1 MAGNTIMTAKSTFG
15 DGLIMDFAPDNT
27 QATCL
32 THALNATLLTMNGNE
47 LSLQNDMGNG
57 RVETAY
63 LPEGYIPVGTCEFGD
78 IIYIAS
84 YNPLTNKS
92 QIGCFPS
99 PERNISSKELSSAQH
114 NIDNSD
120 FQDSNGKIT
129 NTSIKQ
135 VLIDNNLNP
144 GDKYII
150 YVSQTDMLEKNYT
163 YLSDL
168 GNTDH
173 IHGGFPK
180 IVKLHIVSI
189 EDSGKITYLDSSVR
203 WYDKIKHTSSGI
215 NTSQSVTKDNI
226 GEKSNLDFY
235 INIAQDTQG
244 SNQPDIDSY
253 RNLLS
258 SGYSIFQSKVSG
270 KLAILAELETITGF
284 ECTYNVYKT
293 GTSSEKVN
301 GKIKKD
307 KGETSTLCNINYN
320 LYDVYLNFHWSTDN
334 YNINPKGIKVSTS
347 EWVPKEVNNSR
358 EAGGCSYKAWTYD
371 KTPNELLNNVTITQA
386 IGGLKTEFG
395 ITNEYK
401 YITKE
406 NNQDVEKEIKGY
418 VIGDAINYEQFKQ
431 DYNFDS
437 FKENVLKEI
446 KKDQSYSFNK
456 ITQYVGKDKPKD
468 ESEDTSKERPYLPI
482 VGQYLIDLDQ
492 IIYEKPKNES
502 EEGQIKYYTTNS
514 KGKLSEIKPYT
525 IPDTIVNN
533 YFKNSFCKKLGSFKI
548 PVSQTVTIKEKTT
561 NEPGETREVPID
573 NSNFIYHYKVT
584 PVMTYGDLDVYE
596 QEGYIDFSKIN
607 SGNIELT
614 NWRYFNGE
622 NLSTIQL
629 GLDCYV
635 EEGKGIEE
643 VVLEF
648 CDNQGIAA
656 AYHINNRVSYSG
668 VIPLNIQLNQAGN
681 LTNIDSQ
688 GNTIYHAGTVLDKK
702 SSDSVYLKV
711 SDGKAYKDEPKNENE
726 ILNRDYYACSN
737 DAGIIYSNMLYLVK
751 ITVKYTT
758 KDILGNY
765 NSLYKSDYRVFYR
778 WLWTNTSFNQYYTSL
793 KDYNEQKLTLN
804 LDIAP
809 TYDSKLDPKVV
820 DYKAPTKAS
829 NNLSDT
835 LSANVQRIKGEID
848 VSLDAGLQ
856 ETYDTFSLSENADGK
871 NIKEVLQITSYIGN
885 TYVTSPNNNGYMNM
899 QGTLQEVPI
908 LQPLVSPNY
917 DITGLS
923 TSLLHQLG
931 YTTSSTAKEL
941 WQDYTNYKNQWKVEY
956 KDNKDLETAKINYYN
971 YNYQETEVLNAPY
984 KTQYLNKLQNNKL
997 KLNIDLLD
1005 FSKYVPMYNES
1016 SMSGTLI
1023 KPLVSRQADL
1033 VKFGLT
1039 NDSDIYY
1046 TSGIYDTYI
1055 IWMLNQTHAVTIN
1068 GYDAKVSPYSGTGV
1082 PYWLSGSSYGKRPT
1096 INGHTAGEMDRDSI
1110 LKNKYN
1116 ILAFVNWDGKNQ
1128 LRNYIMA
1135 KNGYKAFTQNAKNEL
1150 NLCTLES
1157 YPSNVEDRSGC
1168 TVNDALD
1175 IKYTNPPTNDH
1186 WAWISTY
1193 VMTDIAGNK
1202 RMVNMASDNEIYIR
1216 EALIALFGNLYKVS
1230 DEVSTQSVTVTKD
1243 IIYLQPYTSTY
1254 TVDMVYKAE
1263 FKKEDESVITNFK
1276 PYLNING
1283 YNYNSYIDKLLDN
1296 NFNND
1301 NIRDSIDKSNIDIEI
1316 GSVLKTLPIQLQ
1328 VNYKTPDTSIESFD
1342 TKYLF
1347 QPCNLGS
1354 KAPLMSI
1361 SGNYNSD
1368 TLYIY
1373 KDGQLQP
1380 WDTYTPSIYPGS
1392 YGTYYGDL
1400 IFYSLYNMKTN
1411 EPQLKNNERITDIND
1426 IRFEKTNSGSLFKY
1440 ENGDLYLASSTNYK
1454 DEARICTRN
1463 RTHDGDDPDQIVYAF
1478 NSQEKLV
1485 PWLAVL
1491 K

>member
-1 MAGNTIMTAKSTFG
+1 MAGNTIMTAKNTFG

-114 NIDNSD
+114 NIDNSK
-120 FQDSNGKIT
+120 FQDSNGKII

-150 YVSQTDMLEKNYT
+150 YVSKTDMLEKNYT

-215 NTSQSVTKDNI
+215 NTSQPITKENI

-293 GTSSEKVN
+293 GTSSETVN
-301 GKIKKD
+301 DKIKKD
-307 KGETSTLCNINYN
+307 KGEINISQCNINYN

-347 EWVPKEVNNSR
+347 EWVPKEANNSR

-371 KTPNELLNNVTITQA
+371 KASNELLNNVTITQA
-386 IGGLKTEFG
+386 IEKLETGFD
-395 ITNEYK
+395 ITNAYK
-401 YITKE
+401 YVTKK
-406 NNQDVEKEIKGY
+406 NNQDVEEEIKGY

-492 IIYEKPKNES
+492 IIYEKPKKES

-514 KGKLSEIKPYT
+514 KGELSEIKPYT

-584 PVMTYGDLDVYE
+584 PIMTYGDLDVYE

-668 VIPLNIQLNQAGN
+668 VIPLNIQLNQAGT

-688 GNTIYHAGTVLDKK
+688 GNTIYHAGTVLDKETK
-702 SSDSVYLKV
+702 DSVYLITEN
-711 SDGKAYKDEPKNENE
+711 GKTVKDKPSIGE
-726 ILNRDYYACSN
+726 LNTHYYACSN

-765 NSLYKSDYRVFYR
+765 NSLYTSDYRVFYR

-793 KDYNEQKLTLN
+793 KDYNDQKLTLN

-809 TYDSKLDPKVV
+809 KYDSKLDTKVV

-856 ETYDTFSLSENADGK
+856 ETYDTFSLSESANGK

-899 QGTLQEVPI
+899 QGTLQEAPI

-923 TSLLHQLG
+923 TSLLHQLE
-931 YTTSSTAKEL
+931 YTINGSAKEL

-956 KDNKDLETAKINYYN
+956 KDNKDPETAKINYYN
-971 YNYQETEVLNAPY
+971 YNYQETEVPNAPY
-984 KTQYLNKLQNNKL
+984 KTQYLNELQNNKL
-997 KLNIDLLD
+997 KLSIDLLD
-1005 FSKYVPMYNES
+1005 FSKYVPIYNNS
-1016 SMSGTLI
+1016 SISGTLI
-1023 KPLVSRQADL
+1023 KPLVSCKADL
-1033 VKFGLT
+1033 VKFGLDT
-1039 NDSDIYY
+1039 YSDTYY
-1046 TSGIYDTYI
+1046 TSGVYDTFI
-1055 IWMLNQTHAVTIN
+1055 MWSLNLTHAVTMK

-1082 PYWLSGSSYGKRPT
+1082 PYWLSSTSYGDRPT
-1096 INGHTAGEMDRDSI
+1096 VNNNTAGEMDRDSI
-1110 LKNKYN
+1110 LKDKYN
-1116 ILAFVNWDGKNQ
+1116 FLKFQQGWSKGKDQ
-1128 LRNYIMA
+1128 YRNYIMA
-1135 KNGYKAFTQNAKNEL
+1135 RHGINAFTTNAQNRL
-1150 NLCTLES
+1150 PLCNLPQ
-1157 YPSNVEDRSGC
+1157 YPDNVEDRSGC
-1168 TVNDALD
+1168 TVNNALQN
-1175 IKYTNPPTNDH
+1175 TWNP
-1186 WAWISTY
+1186 IITY
-1193 VMTDIAGNK
+1193 VMTDTAGNK
-1202 RMVNMASDNEIYIR
+1202 RMVNMASYDKTIISGG
-1216 EALIALFGNLYKVS
+1216 LVALFGNLYKVS
-1230 DEVSTQSVTVTKD
+1230 DEVSTQNVTVTKD

-1263 FKKEDESVITNFK
+1263 FKKGDKSEIDNFK

-1283 YNYNSYIDKLLDN
+1283 YNYNSYIQKLLTN
-1296 NFNND
+1296 NFDND
-1301 NIRDSIDKSNIDIEI
+1301 NIRNSIDKSNIDIEI

-1328 VNYKTPDTSIESFD
+1328 VNYKIPDTSIESFD
-1342 TKYLF
+1342 TKYLL
-1347 QPCNLGS
+1347 QPCSIGS
-1354 KAPLMSI
+1354 KAPIMSV

-1373 KDGQLQP
+1373 KDKQLQP
-1380 WDTYTPSIYPGS
+1380 WDTYTPSVYTGLYNIDN
-1392 YGTYYGDL
+1392 GDL
-1400 IFYSLYNMKTN
+1400 IFQYMYNIDPENPEK
-1411 EPQLKNNERITDIND
+1411 LDIFSNINT
-1426 IRFEKTNSGSLFKY
+1426 IRFEKTDSGSLFKY

-1463 RTHDGDDPDQIVYAF
+1463 RTHDGNDPDQIVYAF
-1478 NSQEKLV
+1478 NSKEKLV

>member
-1 MAGNTIMTAKSTFG
+1 MTNNTIFTAKSSFG
-15 DGLIMDFAPDNT
+15 DGLVMDFAPDNT

-99 PERNISSKELSSAQH
+99 PERNISSKELSSAEH
-114 NIDNSD
+114 RIDNSA
-120 FQDSNGKIT
+120 FQDFNGKIT
-129 NTSIKQ
+129 NTSVKQ

-203 WYDKIKHTSSGI
+203 WYDKIKHTSSEI
-215 NTSQSVTKDNI
+215 NTSQSITKENI
-226 GEKSNLDFY
+226 GERSNLDFY

-293 GTSSEKVN
+293 GTSTETVN
-301 GKIKKD
+301 GEVKNDKEKID
-307 KGETSTLCNINYN
+307 ISQCNINYN
-320 LYDVYLNFHWSTDN
+320 IYDVYLNFHWSTDN

-358 EAGGCSYKAWTYD
+358 EARSCYYKAWTYD
-371 KTPNELLNNVTITQA
+371 ETSNELLNNVTITQT
-386 IGGLKTEFG
+386 ITQTMEELETGFD
-395 ITNEYK
+395 ITNSYK
-401 YITKE
+401 YTTKE
-406 NNQDVEKEIKGY
+406 NNQDVEKEINGY

-437 FKENVLKEI
+437 FKENVLSKI

-456 ITQYVGKDKPKD
+456 ITQYV
-468 ESEDTSKERPYLPI
+468 ENNEPI

-492 IIYEKPKNES
+492 IIYNSNIAEGSNKKPIE
-502 EEGQIKYYTTNS
+502 YYTTNS
-514 KGKLSEIKPYT
+514 DGELSEIKPYT

-533 YFKNSFCKKLGSFKI
+533 YFKNSFCKKLGSFKV
-548 PVSQTVTIKEKTT
+548 PVSQTVTIKKKTSG
-561 NEPGETREVPID
+561 EPEETREVPID

-668 VIPLNIQLNQAGN
+668 VMPLNIQLNQAGT

-711 SDGKAYKDEPKNENE
+711 PDGKAQKDEPKEGTFNT
-726 ILNRDYYACSN
+726 DYYACSN

-765 NSLYKSDYRVFYR
+765 NSLYTSDHRVFYR
-778 WLWTNTSFNQYYTSL
+778 WLWTNTSFNQYYTTL
-793 KDYNEQKLTLN
+793 KDYNDQKLTLN

-809 TYDSKLDPKVV
+809 TYDSKLDTKVV
-820 DYKAPTKAS
+820 DYKAPTTVS

-835 LSANVQRIKGEID
+835 LSANVQQIKGEID
-848 VSLDAGLQ
+848 VFLDAGLQ
-856 ETYDTFSLSENADGK
+856 ETYDTFSLSEGADSET
-871 NIKEVLQITSYIGN
+871 IKEVLQITSYIGN
-885 TYVTSPNNNGYMNM
+885 TYVTSPNNNSYMNM
-899 QGTLQEVPI
+899 QGTLQEAPI
-908 LQPLVSPNY
+908 LQPLVSATYSTAN
-917 DITGLS
+917 LS

-931 YTTSSTAKEL
+931 YTTDSSAKEL

-956 KDNKDLETAKINYYN
+956 EDKTNTETAKINYYN
-971 YNYQETEVLNAPY
+971 YNYQETEVPNAPC
-984 KTQYLNKLQNNKL
+984 KTQQLNELQNNKL
-997 KLNIDLLD
+997 KLNIELLD
-1005 FSKYVPMYNES
+1005 FSKYVPMYNNS

-1023 KPLVSRQADL
+1023 KPLISCQADL
-1033 VKFGLT
+1033 VKFGLD
-1039 NDSDIYY
+1039 NNSDIYS
-1046 TSGIYDTYI
+1046 TSGVYDTYI
-1055 IWMLNQTHAVTIN
+1055 NWALNDTHAVKIQ

-1082 PYWLSGSSYGKRPT
+1082 PYWLSSTSYGNRPT
-1096 INGHTAGEMDRDSI
+1096 IGGHTAGEMDRESI

-1116 ILAFVNWDGKNQ
+1116 ILAFDNTWKRGNKG
-1128 LRNYIMA
+1128 LRNYIMTKYGESDFTAYA
-1135 KNGYKAFTQNAKNEL
+1135 KQNLPVSKVG
-1150 NLCTLES
+1150 
-1157 YPSNVEDRSGC
+1157 YPSDVEDRKGC
-1168 TVNDALD
+1168 WVDDKSLNLD
-1175 IKYTNPPTNDH
+1175 WPPFY
-1186 WAWISTY
+1186 TY
-1193 VMTDIAGNK
+1193 VMNDSAGNK
-1202 RMVNMASDNEIYIR
+1202 RMVNMASKYQGYIKDSL
-1216 EALIALFGNLYKVS
+1216 AATFGNIYKVS
-1230 DEVSTQSVTVTKD
+1230 DEVSTQSVTVIKD

-1263 FKKEDESVITNFK
+1263 FKKGDSGVTDFK

-1283 YNYNSYIDKLLDN
+1283 YNYDTYVKKLLTNKPKDDIN
-1296 NFNND
+1296 NSVD
-1301 NIRDSIDKSNIDIEI
+1301 ESIDKFNINIEI

-1328 VNYKTPDTSIESFD
+1328 VNYKTPNTSIESFD

-1347 QPCNLGS
+1347 QPCNLGG

-1361 SGNYNSD
+1361 SGTYNSD

-1380 WDTYTPSIYPGS
+1380 WDIYTPSVYSGS
-1392 YGTYYGDL
+1392 YYTSEGDL
-1400 IFYSLYNMKTN
+1400 IFTYIFNIDPKNPNDTTN
-1411 EPQLKNNERITDIND
+1411 GWVSARDINS
-1426 IRFEKTNSGSLFKY
+1426 IRFEKTNIGSVFKY

-1454 DEARICTRN
+1454 DEARINTRLLDDDW
-1463 RTHDGDDPDQIVYAF
+1463 TDPDQIVYAF

>member
-1 MAGNTIMTAKSTFG
+1 MAGNTIMTAKNTFG

-114 NIDNSD
+114 NIDNSK
-120 FQDSNGKIT
+120 FQDSNGKII

-173 IHGGFPK
+173 THGGFPK

-215 NTSQSVTKDNI
+215 NTQQSITKENI

-293 GTSSEKVN
+293 GTSSETVN

-307 KGETSTLCNINYN
+307 KGETSTSCNINYN

-347 EWVPKEVNNSR
+347 EWVLKEANNSR

-386 IGGLKTEFG
+386 IGGLETEFG

-401 YITKE
+401 CITKE
-406 NNQDVEKEIKGY
+406 NNQNVEKEIKGY

-456 ITQYVGKDKPKD
+456 ITQYVGKDKLKD
-468 ESEDTSKERPYLPI
+468 KLKDKPKERPYLPI

-514 KGKLSEIKPYT
+514 DGKLSEIKPYT

-548 PVSQTVTIKEKTT
+548 PVSQTVTT
-561 NEPGETREVPID
+561 NNNPLETREVPID

-668 VIPLNIQLNQAGN
+668 VIPLNIQLNQAGT

-688 GNTIYHAGTVLDKK
+688 GNTIYHAGTVLDKGTK
-702 SSDSVYLKV
+702 DSVYLKV
-711 SDGKAYKDEPKNENE
+711 SDGKVQKDEPKNET
-726 ILNRDYYACSN
+726 LNTSYYACSN

-793 KDYNEQKLTLN
+793 KDYNDQKLTLN

-809 TYDSKLDPKVV
+809 TYDSKLDSKVA

-856 ETYDTFSLSENADGK
+856 ETYDTFSLSENAGDK

-899 QGTLQEVPI
+899 QGTLQEAPI

-923 TSLLHQLG
+923 TSLLHQLE

-956 KDNKDLETAKINYYN
+956 KDNKDPETAKINYYN
-971 YNYQETEVLNAPY
+971 YNYQETEVPNAPY
-984 KTQYLNKLQNNKL
+984 KTQYLNELQNNKL
-997 KLNIDLLD
+997 KLSIDLLD
-1005 FSKYVPMYNES
+1005 FSKYVPIYNNS
-1016 SMSGTLI
+1016 SISGTLI
-1023 KPLVSRQADL
+1023 KPLVSCQADL
-1033 VKFGLT
+1033 VKFGLD
-1039 NDSDIYY
+1039 NDFDIYY

-1055 IWMLNQTHAVTIN
+1055 LWCWELTHAVTMK
-1068 GYDAKVSPYSGTGV
+1068 GYDAKVSPYSGTGI
-1082 PYWLSGSSYGKRPT
+1082 PYWLSSTSYGNKPQ
-1096 INGHTAGEMDRDSI
+1096 IGGHTAGEMNRDSI

-1116 ILAFVNWDGKNQ
+1116 FLTFNQNWSNGKHQ
-1128 LRNYIMA
+1128 FRNYIMA
-1135 KNGYKAFTQNAKNEL
+1135 KNGINSFTQNAKNEL
-1150 NLCTLES
+1150 PLCTLLS

-1168 TVNDALD
+1168 TVNDN
-1175 IKYTNPPTNDH
+1175 INENQWYE
-1186 WAWISTY
+1186 ISTY
-1193 VMTDIAGNK
+1193 VMTDSAGNK
-1202 RMVNMASDNEIYIR
+1202 RMVNMASNNR
-1216 EALIALFGNLYKVS
+1216 GRLKNGLITLFGNLYKVS
-1230 DEVSTQSVTVTKD
+1230 NEVSTQNVTITKD

-1263 FKKEDESVITNFK
+1263 FKKGDKSEIDNFK

-1283 YNYNSYIDKLLDN
+1283 YNYNSYIQRLLTN
-1296 NFNND
+1296 NFDND

-1328 VNYKTPDTSIESFD
+1328 VNYKIPDTSIESFD
-1342 TKYLF
+1342 TKYLL
-1347 QPCNLGS
+1347 QPCNIGS
-1354 KAPLMSI
+1354 KAPVISV

-1373 KDGQLQP
+1373 KDKQLQP
-1380 WDTYTPSIYPGS
+1380 WDVYTPSIYTNS
-1392 YGTYYGDL
+1392 YKILEGDL
-1400 IFYSLYNMKTN
+1400 IFRSMYNIDSKNPTEQLQVTN
-1411 EPQLKNNERITDIND
+1411 INE

-1463 RTHDGDDPDQIVYAF
+1463 RTHDGNDPDQIVYAF

>member
-1 MAGNTIMTAKSTFG
+1 MAGNTIMTAKNTFG

-57 RVETAY
+57 RIETAY

-99 PERNISSKELSSAQH
+99 PERNISSKELSSVQH

-150 YVSQTDMLEKNYT
+150 YVSKTDTLEKNYT

-215 NTSQSVTKDNI
+215 NTSQPVTKENI

-293 GTSSEKVN
+293 GTSTETVN
-301 GKIKKD
+301 GKVKND
-307 KGETSTLCNINYN
+307 KEEISTLCNINYN

-347 EWVPKEVNNSR
+347 EWVLKEANNSR

-386 IGGLKTEFG
+386 IGGLETEFG

-401 YITKE
+401 CITKE

-482 VGQYLIDLDQ
+482 AGQYLIDLDQ
-492 IIYEKPKNES
+492 IIYEKPKKES

-514 KGKLSEIKPYT
+514 NGELSEIKPYT

-533 YFKNSFCKKLGSFKI
+533 YFKSSFCKKLGSFKV
-548 PVSQTVTIKEKTT
+548 PVSQTVTI
-561 NEPGETREVPID
+561 NNNPLETREVPID

-668 VIPLNIQLNQAGN
+668 VIPLNIQLNQAGT

-688 GNTIYHAGTVLDKK
+688 GNTIYHAGTVLDKGTK
-702 SSDSVYLKV
+702 DSVYLITE
-711 SDGKAYKDEPKNENE
+711 SGKTVKDKPSTGE
-726 ILNRDYYACSN
+726 LNTHYYACSN

-793 KDYNEQKLTLN
+793 KDYNDQKLTLN

-809 TYDSKLDPKVV
+809 KYDSKLDTKVV

-856 ETYDTFSLSENADGK
+856 ETYDTFSLSESADGK

-899 QGTLQEVPI
+899 QGTLQEAPI

-917 DITGLS
+917 DIKDLS
-923 TSLLHQLG
+923 TLLLHQLE

-956 KDNKDLETAKINYYN
+956 KDKTNLKTAKINYYN

-984 KTQYLNKLQNNKL
+984 KEQSLDQLQNNKL
-997 KLNIDLLD
+997 KLSIDLLD
-1005 FSKYVPMYNES
+1005 FSKYVPIYNNS
-1016 SMSGTLI
+1016 SISGTLI
-1023 KPLVSRQADL
+1023 KPLVSCQADL
-1033 VKFGLT
+1033 VKFGLDT
-1039 NDSDIYY
+1039 HSDIYS
-1046 TSGIYDTYI
+1046 TSGVYDTFI
-1055 IWMLNQTHAVTIN
+1055 VWALNGTHAVKMQ
-1068 GYDAKVSPYSGTGV
+1068 GYNTKVSPYSNTGV
-1082 PYWLSGSSYGKRPT
+1082 PYWLSSTNYGGKPT
-1096 INGHTAGEMDRDSI
+1096 IGGHTAGEMDRNSI
-1110 LKNKYN
+1110 LKDKYN
-1116 ILAFVNWDGKNQ
+1116 SLMFDQGWLKGKDQ
-1128 LRNYIMA
+1128 YRNYIMA
-1135 KNGYKAFTQNAKNEL
+1135 RNGINAFTANAKKRL
-1150 NLCTLES
+1150 PLCTLYE

-1168 TVNDALD
+1168 TVNDALQN
-1175 IKYTNPPTNDH
+1175 TWNP
-1186 WAWISTY
+1186 IITY
-1193 VMTDIAGNK
+1193 VMTDTAGNK
-1202 RMVNMASDNEIYIR
+1202 RMVNMASDNMLFIR
-1216 EALIALFGNLYKVS
+1216 GGLVALFGNLYKVS
-1230 DEVSTQSVTVTKD
+1230 NEVSTQNVTVTKD

-1263 FKKEDESVITNFK
+1263 FKKGDKLEIDFK

-1296 NFNND
+1296 NFDDNNFND
-1301 NIRDSIDKSNIDIEI
+1301 KNIINSIDKSNIDIEI

-1342 TKYLF
+1342 TKYLL
-1347 QPCNLGS
+1347 QPCSIHS
-1354 KAPLMSI
+1354 KAPIISV

-1373 KDGQLQP
+1373 KDKQLRP
-1380 WDTYTPSIYPGS
+1380 WDNYTPSVYTDFYNIDN
-1392 YGTYYGDL
+1392 GDL
-1400 IFYSLYNMKTN
+1400 IFEYIYTVDPEDPEKL
-1411 EPQLKNNERITDIND
+1411 EHLGDINK
-1426 IRFEKTNSGSLFKY
+1426 IRFEKTDSGSLFKY

-1463 RTHDGDDPDQIVYAF
+1463 RTHDGNDPDQIVYAF

>member
-15 DGLIMDFAPDNT
+15 DGLLMDFAPDNT

-99 PERNISSKELSSAQH
+99 PERNISSKELSSAEH
-114 NIDNSD
+114 KIDNSA

-203 WYDKIKHTSSGI
+203 WYDKVKHTSSEI
-215 NTSQSVTKDNI
+215 NTSQPITKENI
-226 GEKSNLDFY
+226 GERSNLDFY

-244 SNQPDIDSY
+244 SSQPDIDSY

-293 GTSSEKVN
+293 DTSTEIVN
-301 GKIKKD
+301 GEVKND
-307 KGETSTLCNINYN
+307 KEETSTSCNINYN
-320 LYDVYLNFHWSTDN
+320 IYDVYLNFHWSTDN

-347 EWVPKEVNNSR
+347 EWVLKEVNDSR
-358 EAGGCSYKAWTYD
+358 EVGSCFYKAWTYD
-371 KTPNELLNNVTITQA
+371 RASNKLLNNVAITQA
-386 IGGLKTEFG
+386 MDSLELGFD
-395 ITNEYK
+395 ITNTYK
-401 YITKE
+401 YTVKKDGKNVPE
-406 NNQDVEKEIKGY
+406 EIKGY
-418 VIGDAINYEQFKQ
+418 VIGDAINYEQFK
-431 DYNFDS
+431 DHYNFDS
-437 FKENVLKEI
+437 FKENVLSKI
-446 KKDQSYSFNK
+446 TKDQSYSFNK
-456 ITQYVGKDKPKD
+456 ITQYV
-468 ESEDTSKERPYLPI
+468 ENNEPI

-492 IIYEKPKNES
+492 IIYNTNVTENSNKKPIE
-502 EEGQIKYYTTNS
+502 YYTTNS
-514 KGKLSEIKPYT
+514 DGELSEIKPYA

-533 YFKNSFCKKLGSFKI
+533 YFKNSFCKKLGSFKV
-548 PVSQTVTIKEKTT
+548 PVSQTVTIE
-561 NEPGETREVPID
+561 NETANETREVPID

-607 SGNIELT
+607 SGNIKLT

-668 VIPLNIQLNQAGN
+668 VIPLNIQLNQAGT

-688 GNTIYHAGTVLDKK
+688 GNTIYHAGTILDKEC
-702 SSDSVYLKV
+702 DGSVYLITE
-711 SDGKAYKDEPKNENE
+711 SGKTSKDKPPTGE
-726 ILNRDYYACSN
+726 LNTNYYACSN

-765 NSLYKSDYRVFYR
+765 NSLYTSDYRVFYR

-793 KDYNEQKLTLN
+793 KDYNDQKLTLN

-809 TYDSKLDPKVV
+809 IYDSKLNTKVV
-820 DYKAPTKAS
+820 DYKAPTTVS
-829 NNLSDT
+829 NNLPDT
-835 LSANVQRIKGEID
+835 LSANVQRITGEID

-856 ETYDTFSLSENADGK
+856 ETYDTFSLSEGTDSK
-871 NIKEVLQITSYIGN
+871 NIKEALQITSYIGN

-899 QGTLQEVPI
+899 QGTPQEAPI
-908 LQPLVSPNY
+908 LQPLVSSIY
-917 DITGLS
+917 STTGLS

-931 YTTSSTAKEL
+931 YTTDSSAKEL
-941 WQDYTNYKNQWKVEY
+941 WEDYTNYKNQWKVEY
-956 KDNKDLETAKINYYN
+956 KDKTNSKFAKINYYN
-971 YNYQETEVLNAPY
+971 YNYQETEVPNAPC
-984 KTQYLNKLQNNKL
+984 KTQQLNELQNNKL
-997 KLNIDLLD
+997 KLNIELLD
-1005 FSKYVPMYNES
+1005 FSKYVPMYNNS

-1023 KPLVSRQADL
+1023 KPLVSCQADL

-1039 NDSDIYY
+1039 NDADVYY

-1055 IWMLNQTHAVTIN
+1055 VWMLNWTHAVTMN
-1068 GYDAKVSPYSGTGV
+1068 GYDSKASPYSSAGI
-1082 PYWLSGSSYGKRPT
+1082 PYWLSSTSYGDRPI
-1096 INGHTAGEMDRDSI
+1096 INGHTAGEMNRDSI

-1116 ILAFVNWDGKNQ
+1116 ILAFINWESKKKQ

-1135 KNGYKAFTQNAKNEL
+1135 KNGYTAFTQNAKNEL

-1157 YPSNVEDRSGC
+1157 YPSNVEDRNGC
-1168 TVNDALD
+1168 TVNYAIDV
-1175 IKYTNPPTNDH
+1175 KYTNPPTNTN
-1186 WAWISTY
+1186 WAQISTY

-1202 RMVNMASDNEIYIR
+1202 RMVNMASDNETYIR
-1216 EALIALFGNLYKVS
+1216 EALIALFGNLYKVT
-1230 DEVSTQSVTVTKD
+1230 DEVSTQNITVAKD
-1243 IIYLQPYTSTY
+1243 IIYLQPYTSIY

-1263 FKKEDESVITNFK
+1263 FEKENGSEIDFK

-1283 YNYNSYIDKLLDN
+1283 YNYNSYVQRLLNNKPKDN
-1296 NFNND
+1296 VNNPI
-1301 NIRDSIDKSNIDIEI
+1301 NESNINIEI

-1361 SGNYNSD
+1361 PGNYNSD

-1392 YGTYYGDL
+1392 YSAYYGDL
-1400 IFYSLYNMKTN
+1400 IFYSLYNIKTN
-1411 EPQLKNNERITDIND
+1411 EPQFKNKEKITDIND

-1463 RTHDGDDPDQIVYAF
+1463 RVHDGNDPDQIVYAF

>member
-114 NIDNSD
+114 NIDNSA

-203 WYDKIKHTSSGI
+203 WYDKIKHTSSEI
-215 NTSQSVTKDNI
+215 NNSQPVTKDNI

-307 KGETSTLCNINYN
+307 KGEIDISQCNINYN

-334 YNINPKGIKVSTS
+334 YNINPKGIKISTS
-347 EWVPKEVNNSR
+347 EWVPKEANNSR

-386 IGGLKTEFG
+386 IDKLETEFG

-406 NNQDVEKEIKGY
+406 NNQNVEKEIKGY

-456 ITQYVGKDKPKD
+456 ITQYVGKDK
-468 ESEDTSKERPYLPI
+468 SKEGPYLPI

-492 IIYEKPKNES
+492 IIYKKPKNES

-514 KGKLSEIKPYT
+514 KGELSEIKPYT

-533 YFKNSFCKKLGSFKI
+533 YFKNSFCKKLGSFKV
-548 PVSQTVTIKEKTT
+548 PVSQTVTI
-561 NEPGETREVPID
+561 NDNPLETREVPID

-681 LTNIDSQ
+681 LTNIDSR
-688 GNTIYHAGTVLDKK
+688 GNTIYHAGTVLDKETK
-702 SSDSVYLKV
+702 DSVYLITEN
-711 SDGKAYKDEPKNENE
+711 GKTVKDKPSIGE
-726 ILNRDYYACSN
+726 LNTHYYACSN

-793 KDYNEQKLTLN
+793 KDYNDQKLTLN

-809 TYDSKLDPKVV
+809 TYDSKLDSKVV

-856 ETYDTFSLSENADGK
+856 ETYDTFSLSENTDGK

-899 QGTLQEVPI
+899 QGTLQEAPI

-917 DITGLS
+917 NITGLS
-923 TSLLHQLG
+923 TSLLHQLE
-931 YTTSSTAKEL
+931 YTIDGSAKEL

-956 KDNKDLETAKINYYN
+956 KDNKDPETAKINYYN
-971 YNYQETEVLNAPY
+971 YNYQETEVLNAPC

-997 KLNIDLLD
+997 KLSIDLLD
-1005 FSKYVPMYNES
+1005 FSKYVPMYNNS
-1016 SMSGTLI
+1016 SRSGTLI
-1023 KPLVSRQADL
+1023 KPLVSCQADL
-1033 VKFGLT
+1033 VKFGLDT
-1039 NDSDIYY
+1039 YSDTYY
-1046 TSGIYDTYI
+1046 TSGVYDNFI
-1055 IWMLNQTHAVTIN
+1055 IWSLNFTHAVTME
-1068 GYDAKVSPYSGTGV
+1068 GYDTKVSPYSGTGV
-1082 PYWLSGSSYGKRPT
+1082 PYWLSSTSYGKRPK
-1096 INGHTAGEMDRDSI
+1096 INGNTAGEMDRDSI
-1110 LKNKYN
+1110 LKDKYN
-1116 ILAFVNWDGKNQ
+1116 FLTFDQSWSWGKHQ
-1128 LRNYIMA
+1128 YKNYIMA
-1135 KNGYKAFTQNAKNEL
+1135 RYGINAFTTNAQKRL
-1150 NLCTLES
+1150 PLCTLQK
-1157 YPSNVEDRSGC
+1157 YPPNVDDHSGC
-1168 TVNDALD
+1168 TVNYA
-1175 IKYTNPPTNDH
+1175 IQNTWYP
-1186 WAWISTY
+1186 IITY
-1193 VMTDIAGNK
+1193 VMTDTAGNK
-1202 RMVNMASDNEIYIR
+1202 RMVNMASNNKAIIR
-1216 EALIALFGNLYKVS
+1216 GGLVALFGNLYKVS
-1230 DEVSTQSVTVTKD
+1230 NEVSTQNVTVTKD

-1254 TVDMVYKAE
+1254 TVDMVYRAE
-1263 FKKEDESVITNFK
+1263 FKKRDESEIDNFK

-1283 YNYNSYIDKLLDN
+1283 YNYNSYIDKLLTN

-1301 NIRDSIDKSNIDIEI
+1301 KIRNSIDKSNIDIEI

-1328 VNYKTPDTSIESFD
+1328 VNYKIPDTSIESFD
-1342 TKYLF
+1342 TKYLL
-1347 QPCNLGS
+1347 QPCNVGS
-1354 KAPLMSI
+1354 KAPVISV

-1373 KDGQLQP
+1373 KDEQLQP
-1380 WDTYTPSIYPGS
+1380 WDVYTPSVYAELYHIDN
-1392 YGTYYGDL
+1392 GDL
-1400 IFYSLYNMKTN
+1400 IFDSIYTIDPKDPEKLDRFSNIN
-1411 EPQLKNNERITDIND
+1411 E
-1426 IRFEKTNSGSLFKY
+1426 IRFEETNSGSLFKY
-1440 ENGDLYLASSTNYK
+1440 ENGDLYLESSTNYK
-1454 DEARICTRN
+1454 DEARICTRDIS
-1463 RTHDGDDPDQIVYAF
+1463 HDGDDPDQIVYAF

-1485 PWLAVL
+1485 PWSAVL

>member
-1 MAGNTIMTAKSTFG
+1 MAGNTIMTAKNTFG

-78 IIYIAS
+78 IVYIAS

-99 PERNISSKELSSAQH
+99 PERNISSKELSSAERKI
-114 NIDNSD
+114 NNSAFYD
-120 FQDSNGKIT
+120 TKTKKLS
-129 NTSIKQ
+129 NTSVKQ

-150 YVSQTDMLEKNYT
+150 YVSKTDMLEKNYA

-203 WYDKIKHTSSGI
+203 WYDKVKHTSNTI
-215 NTSQSVTKDNI
+215 NTSQSITRENI
-226 GEKSNLDFY
+226 GERSDLDFY
-235 INIAQDTQG
+235 INIAQDAQG
-244 SNQPDIDSY
+244 SDQPDIDSY
-253 RNLLS
+253 RSLLS

-284 ECTYNVYKT
+284 ECTYNVYKI
-293 GTSSEKVN
+293 GTNTDENVESVVTNEK
-301 GKIKKD
+301 
-307 KGETSTLCNINYN
+307 ETTDTPKYTINYN
-320 LYDVYLNFHWSTDN
+320 TYDVYLNFHWSTDN
-334 YNINPKGIKVSTS
+334 YNVNPTGIKISTS

-358 EAGGCSYKAWTYD
+358 TTSNCYYKAWTYD
-371 KTPNELLNNVTITQA
+371 DTSKELLNNVTIAQA
-386 IGGLKTEFG
+386 IDELETNFG
-395 ITNEYK
+395 ITNEYT
-401 YITKE
+401 YTIKE
-406 NNQDVEKEIKGY
+406 NGKDVLQTIKGY
-418 VIGDAINYEQFKQ
+418 VIGDPINYEQFKEH
-431 DYNFDS
+431 YNFDS
-437 FKENVLKEI
+437 FKENVLEKIRET
-446 KKDQSYSFNK
+446 QSSSFNK
-456 ITQYVGKDKPKD
+456 VTQCIDKNAPKVG
-468 ESEDTSKERPYLPI
+468 EYF
-482 VGQYLIDLDQ
+482 IDLDQ
-492 IIYEKPKNES
+492 IVYDS
-502 EEGQIKYYTTNS
+502 EEESIKYHTTNTN
-514 KGKLSEIKPYT
+514 GELSEIKSYT
-525 IPDTIVNN
+525 LPDTIVNN
-533 YFKNSFCKKLGSFKI
+533 HFKNSFCKKLGTFKI
-548 PVSQTVTIKEKTT
+548 PISQTVTIEKGTEGKPDKT
-561 NEPGETREVPID
+561 KEVPID
-573 NSNFIYHYKVT
+573 NSNFIYHYKAT

-668 VIPLNIQLNQAGN
+668 VMPLNIQLNQAGI
-681 LTNIDSQ
+681 LTNIDSE
-688 GNTIYHAGTVLDKK
+688 GKAIYHAGTVLDEATV
-702 SSDSVYLKV
+702 DSVYLRV
-711 SDGKAYKDEPKNENE
+711 EDGKAYKDKPDKET
-726 ILNRDYYACSN
+726 LNKEYYACTN

-765 NSLYKSDYRVFYR
+765 NSLYTSEHRTFYR
-778 WLWTNTSFNQYYTSL
+778 WLWTNTSFNQYYTTL
-793 KDYNEQKLTLN
+793 KDYNDQKLTLN

-809 TYDSKLDPKVV
+809 TYDSKLNTKVFN
-820 DYKAPTKAS
+820 YKAPTIAS
-829 NNLSDT
+829 DNLSNT
-835 LSANVQRIKGEID
+835 LSANVQRISGEID
-848 VSLDAGLQ
+848 VSLNAGLQ
-856 ETYDTFSLSENADGK
+856 ETYDTFSLSKGVGDNTIK
-871 NIKEVLQITSYIGN
+871 NILQITSYIGN

-908 LQPLVSPNY
+908 LQPLVSPTY
-917 DITGLS
+917 ATDGLS
-923 TSLLHQLG
+923 TTLLKGLE
-931 YTTSSTAKEL
+931 YTTDSSAKEL
-941 WQDYTNYKNQWKVEY
+941 WEDYTSYKNQWKVEY
-956 KDNKDLETAKINYYN
+956 QDSADMKYAKVNYYN
-971 YNYQETEVLNAPY
+971 YNYQETEIADAPC
-984 KTQYLNKLQNNKL
+984 KEQNLGKLQNDKL
-997 KLNIDLLD
+997 KLSIDLLD
-1005 FSKYVPMYNES
+1005 FSKYVPIYNKS

-1023 KPLVSRQADL
+1023 KPLVSCQADL
-1033 VKFGLT
+1033 VKFGLEE
-1039 NDSDIYY
+1039 DFDVYI
-1046 TSGIYDTYI
+1046 TSGVYDTFI
-1055 IWMLNQTHAVTIN
+1055 LWGLNWTHAVTMK

-1082 PYWLSGSSYGKRPT
+1082 PYWLSSTSYGDRPK
-1096 INGHTAGEMDRDSI
+1096 IGGNTAGEMDRESI

-1116 ILAFVNWDGKNQ
+1116 FLTFDQGWSKGKHQ
-1128 LRNYIMA
+1128 YRNYIMA
-1135 KNGYKAFTQNAKNEL
+1135 RNGIDAFTTNAKNEL
-1150 NLCTLES
+1150 PLCTLKQ

-1168 TVNDALD
+1168 TIDDNINDNQW
-1175 IKYTNPPTNDH
+1175 TQ
-1186 WAWISTY
+1186 ISTY
-1193 VMTDIAGNK
+1193 VITDSAGNK
-1202 RMVNMASDNEIYIR
+1202 RMVNMASKNRGYLKDS
-1216 EALIALFGNLYKVS
+1216 LIALFGNLYKVS
-1230 DEVSTQSVTVTKD
+1230 NEVSTQNVIITKD

-1254 TVDMVYKAE
+1254 TVDMVYKTE
-1263 FKKEDESVITNFK
+1263 FKEQDGSDITDFK

-1283 YNYNSYIDKLLDN
+1283 YNYDTYVQKLLSNKPENKN
-1296 NFNND
+1296 NNP
-1301 NIRDSIDKSNIDIEI
+1301 IDESNINIKI
-1316 GSVLKTLPIQLQ
+1316 GSILKTLPIQLQ

-1342 TKYLF
+1342 TKYLL
-1347 QPCNLGS
+1347 QPCNLSS
-1354 KAPLMSI
+1354 KAPLMSV

-1380 WDTYTPSIYPGS
+1380 WDVYTPSIYMAS
-1392 YGTYYGDL
+1392 YTIENGDL
-1400 IFYSLYNMKTN
+1400 IFKYIYNVDP
-1411 EPQLKNNERITDIND
+1411 EDPKNKKSIIDINK
-1426 IRFEKTNSGSLFKY
+1426 IRFEKTNAGSLFKY
-1440 ENGDLYLASSTNYK
+1440 ENGDLYLASGTNYK

-1463 RTHDGDDPDQIVYAF
+1463 RTHDGNDPDQIVYAF

>member
-1 MAGNTIMTAKSTFG
+1 MAGNTIMTAKNTFG

-114 NIDNSD
+114 NIDNSK
-120 FQDSNGKIT
+120 FQDSNGKII

-293 GTSSEKVN
+293 GTSSEAVN
-301 GKIKKD
+301 GKIKND
-307 KGETSTLCNINYN
+307 KGETSTSCNINYN

-347 EWVPKEVNNSR
+347 EWVLKEANNSR

-386 IGGLKTEFG
+386 IGGLETEFG

-401 YITKE
+401 CITKE

-468 ESEDTSKERPYLPI
+468 ESKDKPKERPYLPI

-514 KGKLSEIKPYT
+514 DGKLSEIKPYT

-548 PVSQTVTIKEKTT
+548 PVSQTVTT
-561 NEPGETREVPID
+561 NNNPLETREVPID

-668 VIPLNIQLNQAGN
+668 VIPLNIQLNQAGT

-688 GNTIYHAGTVLDKK
+688 GNTIYHAGTVLDKGTK
-702 SSDSVYLKV
+702 DSVYLKV
-711 SDGKAYKDEPKNENE
+711 SDGKVYKDEPKNET
-726 ILNRDYYACSN
+726 LNTSYYACSN

-751 ITVKYTT
+751 ITIKYTT

-793 KDYNEQKLTLN
+793 KDYNDQKLTLN

-809 TYDSKLDPKVV
+809 TYDSKLDTKVV
-820 DYKAPTKAS
+820 DYKAPTIAS

-856 ETYDTFSLSENADGK
+856 ETYDTFSLSENASDK

-899 QGTLQEVPI
+899 QGTLQEAPI

-923 TSLLHQLG
+923 TSLLHQLE

-956 KDNKDLETAKINYYN
+956 KDNKNLETAKINYYN

-984 KTQYLNKLQNNKL
+984 KTQYLNELQNNKL

-1005 FSKYVPMYNES
+1005 FSKYVPIYNNS
-1016 SMSGTLI
+1016 SISGTLI
-1023 KPLVSRQADL
+1023 KPLVSCQADL
-1033 VKFGLT
+1033 VKFGL
-1039 NDSDIYY
+1039 DDDFDIYY

-1055 IWMLNQTHAVTIN
+1055 LWCLELTHAVTMN
-1068 GYDAKVSPYSGTGV
+1068 GYDAKVSPYSSTGI
-1082 PYWLSGSSYGKRPT
+1082 PYWLSSTSYGKRPQ
-1096 INGHTAGEMDRDSI
+1096 IGGHTAGEMDRDSI

-1116 ILAFVNWDGKNQ
+1116 FLTFNQSWSNGKHQ
-1128 LRNYIMA
+1128 FRNYIMA
-1135 KNGYKAFTQNAKNEL
+1135 KNGINSFTQNAKNEL
-1150 NLCTLES
+1150 PLCTLLS

-1168 TVNDALD
+1168 TVNDN
-1175 IKYTNPPTNDH
+1175 INENQWYE
-1186 WAWISTY
+1186 ISTY
-1193 VMTDIAGNK
+1193 VMTDSAGNK
-1202 RMVNMASDNEIYIR
+1202 RMVNIASNNR
-1216 EALIALFGNLYKVS
+1216 GRLKNGLITLFGNLYKVS
-1230 DEVSTQSVTVTKD
+1230 NEVSTQNVTITKD

-1263 FKKEDESVITNFK
+1263 FKKEDKSEIDFK

-1296 NFNND
+1296 NFNDD
-1301 NIRDSIDKSNIDIEI
+1301 NIKNSIDKSNINIEI

-1328 VNYKTPDTSIESFD
+1328 VNYKTPNTSIESFD

-1347 QPCNLGS
+1347 QPCNLGG
-1354 KAPLMSI
+1354 KAPIMSV

-1373 KDGQLQP
+1373 KDKQLQP
-1380 WDTYTPSIYPGS
+1380 WDVYTPSIYTNS
-1392 YGTYYGDL
+1392 YKILEGDL
-1400 IFYSLYNMKTN
+1400 IFGSMYNIDSKNPTEQLQVTN
-1411 EPQLKNNERITDIND
+1411 INK
-1426 IRFEKTNSGSLFKY
+1426 IRFEKTDSGSLFKY

-1454 DEARICTRN
+1454 DEARICTRD
-1463 RTHDGDDPDQIVYAF
+1463 TSHDGNDPDQIVYAF

>member
-114 NIDNSD
+114 NIDNSK
-120 FQDSNGKIT
+120 FQDSNGKII

-215 NTSQSVTKDNI
+215 NTSQSENI

-293 GTSSEKVN
+293 GTSTETVN

-307 KGETSTLCNINYN
+307 KGEIDSSCNINYN

-347 EWVPKEVNNSR
+347 EWVPKEANNSR
-358 EAGGCSYKAWTYD
+358 KAGGCSYKAWTYD
-371 KTPNELLNNVTITQA
+371 KTSNELLNNITITQA
-386 IGGLKTEFG
+386 IGELEPGFD
-395 ITNEYK
+395 ITNAYK
-401 YITKE
+401 YVTKE

-437 FKENVLKEI
+437 FKENVLKKI
-446 KKDQSYSFNK
+446 KEDQSYSFNK
-456 ITQYVGKDKPKD
+456 ITQYV
-468 ESEDTSKERPYLPI
+468 ENNEPI

-492 IIYEKPKNES
+492 IIYNSNIAEGSEKKPIE
-502 EEGQIKYYTTNS
+502 YYTTNS
-514 KGKLSEIKPYT
+514 NGKLSEIKPYT

-533 YFKNSFCKKLGSFKI
+533 YFKNSFCKKLGSFKV

-668 VIPLNIQLNQAGN
+668 VIPLNIQLNQAGT

-711 SDGKAYKDEPKNENE
+711 SDGKAYKDEPENE
-726 ILNRDYYACSN
+726 TLNTSYYACSN

-765 NSLYKSDYRVFYR
+765 NSLYTSDYRVFYR

-793 KDYNEQKLTLN
+793 KDYNDQKLTLN

-809 TYDSKLDPKVV
+809 TYDSKLDSKVV

-835 LSANVQRIKGEID
+835 LSANVQQIKGEID

-899 QGTLQEVPI
+899 QGTLQEAPI
-908 LQPLVSPNY
+908 LQPLVSSNY

-923 TSLLHQLG
+923 TSLLHQLE

-956 KDNKDLETAKINYYN
+956 KDNKDLETTKINYYN
-971 YNYQETEVLNAPY
+971 YNYQETEVPNAPY
-984 KTQYLNKLQNNKL
+984 KTQYLNELQNNKL

-1005 FSKYVPMYNES
+1005 FSKYVPIYNES

-1023 KPLVSRQADL
+1023 KPLVSCQADL

-1046 TSGIYDTYI
+1046 TSGIYDDHI
-1055 IWMLNQTHAVTIN
+1055 LWMLNWTHAVRIN

-1082 PYWLSGSSYGKRPT
+1082 PYWLSSTSYGDRP
-1096 INGHTAGEMDRDSI
+1096 IIGDHTAGEMDRDSI

-1116 ILAFVNWDGKNQ
+1116 ILDFINWSGKNQ
-1128 LRNYIMA
+1128 TRNYIMA
-1135 KNGYKAFTQNAKNEL
+1135 KNGYRAFTQNAKNEL

-1157 YPSNVEDRSGC
+1157 YPSDVEDRTGC

-1186 WAWISTY
+1186 WAWICTY

-1202 RMVNMASDNEIYIR
+1202 RMVNMASDNEINIR

-1254 TVDMVYKAE
+1254 TVDMVYKVE
-1263 FKKEDESVITNFK
+1263 FKKGDKSEIDNFK

-1283 YNYNSYIDKLLDN
+1283 YNYNSYIQKLLTN
-1296 NFNND
+1296 NFDD

-1380 WDTYTPSIYPGS
+1380 WDTYTPSIYPGGYS
-1392 YGTYYGDL
+1392 TYYGDL
-1400 IFYSLYNMKTN
+1400 IFYSLYNIKTN
-1411 EPQLKNNERITDIND
+1411 EPQFKNESITDIND

-1463 RTHDGDDPDQIVYAF
+1463 RIHDGNDPDQIVYAF

>member
-114 NIDNSD
+114 NIDNSK
-120 FQDSNGKIT
+120 FQDSNGKII

-215 NTSQSVTKDNI
+215 NTSQSENI

-293 GTSSEKVN
+293 GTSTETVN

-307 KGETSTLCNINYN
+307 KGEIDSSCNINYN

-347 EWVPKEVNNSR
+347 EWVPKEANNSR
-358 EAGGCSYKAWTYD
+358 KAGGCSYKAWTYD
-371 KTPNELLNNVTITQA
+371 KTSNELLNNITITQA
-386 IGGLKTEFG
+386 IGELEPGFD
-395 ITNEYK
+395 ITNAYK
-401 YITKE
+401 YVTKE

-437 FKENVLKEI
+437 FKENVLKKI
-446 KKDQSYSFNK
+446 KEDQSYSFNK
-456 ITQYVGKDKPKD
+456 ITQYV
-468 ESEDTSKERPYLPI
+468 ENNEPI

-492 IIYEKPKNES
+492 IIYNSNIAEGSEKKPIE
-502 EEGQIKYYTTNS
+502 YYTTNS
-514 KGKLSEIKPYT
+514 NGKLSEIKPYT

-533 YFKNSFCKKLGSFKI
+533 YFKNSFCKKLGSFKV

-668 VIPLNIQLNQAGN
+668 VIPLNIQLNQAGT

-711 SDGKAYKDEPKNENE
+711 SDGKAYKDEPENE
-726 ILNRDYYACSN
+726 TLNTSYYACSN

-765 NSLYKSDYRVFYR
+765 NSLYTSDYRVFYR

-793 KDYNEQKLTLN
+793 KDYNDQKLTLN

-809 TYDSKLDPKVV
+809 TYDSKLDSKVV

-835 LSANVQRIKGEID
+835 LSANVQQIKGEID

-899 QGTLQEVPI
+899 QGTLQEAPI
-908 LQPLVSPNY
+908 LQPLVSSNY

-923 TSLLHQLG
+923 TSLLHQLE

-956 KDNKDLETAKINYYN
+956 KDNKDLETTKINYYN
-971 YNYQETEVLNAPY
+971 YNYQETEVPNAPY
-984 KTQYLNKLQNNKL
+984 KTQYLNELQNNKL

-1005 FSKYVPMYNES
+1005 FSKYVPIYNES

-1023 KPLVSRQADL
+1023 KPLVSCQADL

-1046 TSGIYDTYI
+1046 TSGIYDDHI
-1055 IWMLNQTHAVTIN
+1055 LWMLNWTHAVRIN

-1082 PYWLSGSSYGKRPT
+1082 PYWLSSTSYGDRP
-1096 INGHTAGEMDRDSI
+1096 IIGDHTAGEMDRDSI

-1116 ILAFVNWDGKNQ
+1116 ILDFINWSGKNQ
-1128 LRNYIMA
+1128 TRNYIMA
-1135 KNGYKAFTQNAKNEL
+1135 KNGYRAFTQNAKNEL

-1157 YPSNVEDRSGC
+1157 YPSDVEDRTGC

-1186 WAWISTY
+1186 WAWICTY

-1202 RMVNMASDNEIYIR
+1202 RMVNMASDNEINIR

-1263 FKKEDESVITNFK
+1263 FKKGDKSEIDNFK

-1283 YNYNSYIDKLLDN
+1283 YNYNSYIQKLLTN
-1296 NFNND
+1296 NFDD

-1380 WDTYTPSIYPGS
+1380 WDTYTPSIYPGGYS
-1392 YGTYYGDL
+1392 TYYGDL
-1400 IFYSLYNMKTN
+1400 IFYSLYNIKTN
-1411 EPQLKNNERITDIND
+1411 EPQFKNESITDIND

-1463 RTHDGDDPDQIVYAF
+1463 RIHDGNDPDQIVYAF

>member
-1 MAGNTIMTAKSTFG
+1 MAGNTIMTAKNTFG

-114 NIDNSD
+114 NIDNSK
-120 FQDSNGKIT
+120 FQDSNGKII

-293 GTSSEKVN
+293 GTSTETVN

-307 KGETSTLCNINYN
+307 KEEISTSCNINYN

-347 EWVPKEVNNSR
+347 EWVLKEANNSR

-386 IGGLKTEFG
+386 IDKLETEFG

-492 IIYEKPKNES
+492 IIYEKPKKES

-514 KGKLSEIKPYT
+514 KGELSEIKPYT

-533 YFKNSFCKKLGSFKI
+533 YFKNSFCKKLGSFKV

-668 VIPLNIQLNQAGN
+668 VIPLNIQLNQAGT

-688 GNTIYHAGTVLDKK
+688 GNTIYHAGTVLDKETNG
-702 SSDSVYLKV
+702 SVYLITE
-711 SDGKAYKDEPKNENE
+711 SGKTVKDKPSTGE
-726 ILNRDYYACSN
+726 LNKHYYACSN

-793 KDYNEQKLTLN
+793 KDYNDQKLTLN

-809 TYDSKLDPKVV
+809 TYDSKLDTKVV
-820 DYKAPTKAS
+820 DYKAPTTAS

-899 QGTLQEVPI
+899 QGTLQEAPI

-923 TSLLHQLG
+923 TSLLHQLE
-931 YTTSSTAKEL
+931 YTTNSSAKEL

-956 KDNKDLETAKINYYN
+956 KDKTNLKTAKINYYN
-971 YNYQETEVLNAPY
+971 YNYQETEVPNAPY
-984 KTQYLNKLQNNKL
+984 KEQSLDQLQNNKL
-997 KLNIDLLD
+997 KLSIDLLD
-1005 FSKYVPMYNES
+1005 FSKYVPRYNES

-1023 KPLVSRQADL
+1023 KPLVSCKADL
-1033 VKFGLT
+1033 VKFGLDT
-1039 NDSDIYY
+1039 YSDTYS
-1046 TSGIYDTYI
+1046 TSGVYDTYI
-1055 IWMLNQTHAVTIN
+1055 NWALNGTHAVKIQ

-1082 PYWLSGSSYGKRPT
+1082 PYWLSSTNYGDRPT
-1096 INGHTAGEMDRDSI
+1096 IGGHTAGEMDRESI

-1116 ILAFVNWDGKNQ
+1116 ILAFDNTWKRGDKGF
-1128 LRNYIMA
+1128 RNYIMA
-1135 KNGYKAFTQNAKNEL
+1135 KYGESDFTAYAKQNLPISKVG
-1150 NLCTLES
+1150 
-1157 YPSNVEDRSGC
+1157 YPSDVEDRRGC
-1168 TVNDALD
+1168 WVDDKNLNLD
-1175 IKYTNPPTNDH
+1175 WPPFY
-1186 WAWISTY
+1186 TY
-1193 VMTDIAGNK
+1193 VMADTAGNK
-1202 RMVNMASDNEIYIR
+1202 RMVNMASYNKTIISGG
-1216 EALIALFGNLYKVS
+1216 LVALFSNLYKVS

-1243 IIYLQPYTSTY
+1243 IIYLQPYISTY
-1254 TVDMVYKAE
+1254 TADMVYKAE
-1263 FKKEDESVITNFK
+1263 FKKGDSGVTDFK

-1283 YNYNSYIDKLLDN
+1283 YNYDTYVKKLLTNKPKDDIN
-1296 NFNND
+1296 NSVDEF
-1301 NIRDSIDKSNIDIEI
+1301 IDKSNINIEI

-1328 VNYKTPDTSIESFD
+1328 VNYKTPNTSIESFD
-1342 TKYLF
+1342 TKYLL
-1347 QPCNLGS
+1347 QPCSIGS
-1354 KAPLMSI
+1354 KAPIISV

-1373 KDGQLQP
+1373 KDKQLQP
-1380 WDTYTPSIYPGS
+1380 WDTYTPSVYTGLYNIDN
-1392 YGTYYGDL
+1392 GDL
-1400 IFYSLYNMKTN
+1400 IFEYIYNIDPENPEK
-1411 EPQLKNNERITDIND
+1411 LDIFSNINK
-1426 IRFEKTNSGSLFKY
+1426 IRFEKTDSGSLFKY

-1454 DEARICTRN
+1454 DEARINTRLLN
-1463 RTHDGDDPDQIVYAF
+1463 DDWTDPDQIVYAF

>member
-114 NIDNSD
+114 NIDNSK
-120 FQDSNGKIT
+120 FQDSNGKII

-203 WYDKIKHTSSGI
+203 WYDKIKHTSGGI
-215 NTSQSVTKDNI
+215 NTSQSVTKENI

-293 GTSSEKVN
+293 GTSSEVVN

-307 KGETSTLCNINYN
+307 KGEIDISQCNINYN

-347 EWVPKEVNNSR
+347 EWVPKETNNSR

-371 KTPNELLNNVTITQA
+371 ETPNKLLNNVTITQA
-386 IGGLKTEFG
+386 IGELETEFG

-401 YITKE
+401 CITKE
-406 NNQDVEKEIKGY
+406 NNQNVEKEIKGY

-468 ESEDTSKERPYLPI
+468 KSKEGPYLPI

-492 IIYEKPKNES
+492 IIYEKPKEES

-514 KGKLSEIKPYT
+514 KGELSEIKPYT

-548 PVSQTVTIKEKTT
+548 PVSQTVTIKEKTSE
-561 NEPGETREVPID
+561 EPGETREVPID

-688 GNTIYHAGTVLDKK
+688 GNTIYHAGTVLDKGTK
-702 SSDSVYLKV
+702 DSVYLKV
-711 SDGKAYKDEPKNENE
+711 PDGKVQKDEPKNET
-726 ILNRDYYACSN
+726 LNTSYYACSN

-793 KDYNEQKLTLN
+793 KDYNDQKLTLN

-809 TYDSKLDPKVV
+809 TYDSKLDSKVV
-820 DYKAPTKAS
+820 DYKAPTTAS

-856 ETYDTFSLSENADGK
+856 ETYDTFSLSESADGE

-899 QGTLQEVPI
+899 QGTLQEAPI

-923 TSLLHQLG
+923 TSLLHQLE

-941 WQDYTNYKNQWKVEY
+941 WYDYTNYKNQWKVEY
-956 KDNKDLETAKINYYN
+956 KDNKDLKTAKINYYN

-984 KTQYLNKLQNNKL
+984 KTQYLNELQNNKL

-1005 FSKYVPMYNES
+1005 FSKYVPIYNNS

-1023 KPLVSRQADL
+1023 KPLVSCQADL
-1033 VKFGLT
+1033 VKFGLDDYADNYST
-1039 NDSDIYY
+1039 P
-1046 TSGIYDTYI
+1046 GVYDTFM
-1055 IWMLNQTHAVTIN
+1055 IWILNRTHAVKME

-1082 PYWLSGSSYGKRPT
+1082 PYWLSSTSYGDRPT
-1096 INGHTAGEMDRDSI
+1096 INGNTAGEMDRDSI

-1116 ILAFVNWDGKNQ
+1116 TLYFEQCIKHEGKKLQ
-1128 LRNYIMA
+1128 NYIMA
-1135 KNGYKAFTQNAKNEL
+1135 KYGESDFTEYTKQNLPISKVGYPDDVEKRTGCWVDDKNL
-1150 NLCTLES
+1150 NL
-1157 YPSNVEDRSGC
+1157 
-1168 TVNDALD
+1168 
-1175 IKYTNPPTNDH
+1175 KWPPF
-1186 WAWISTY
+1186 ATY

-1202 RMVNMASDNEIYIR
+1202 RMVNMASRDGFELR
-1216 EALIALFGNLYKVS
+1216 TSLIATFGNIYKVS
-1230 DEVSTQSVTVTKD
+1230 DEVSTQNVTITKD

-1263 FKKEDESVITNFK
+1263 FKKRDKSEIDNFK

-1283 YNYNSYIDKLLDN
+1283 YNYNSYIQKLLTN
-1296 NFNND
+1296 NFDDD
-1301 NIRDSIDKSNIDIEI
+1301 NIRNSIDKSNIDIEI

-1354 KAPLMSI
+1354 KAPLMSV

-1380 WDTYTPSIYPGS
+1380 WDVYTPSIYS
-1392 YGTYYGDL
+1392 DEHYVSEGDL
-1400 IFYSLYNMKTN
+1400 IFPYIWNIDPKDPNTQVYVD
-1411 EPQLKNNERITDIND
+1411 DIND
-1426 IRFEKTNSGSLFKY
+1426 IRFEKTNAGSLFKY

-1454 DEARICTRN
+1454 DEARINTRLLDDDWN
-1463 RTHDGDDPDQIVYAF
+1463 DPDQIVYAF

>member
-114 NIDNSD
+114 NIDNSK
-120 FQDSNGKIT
+120 FQDSNGKII

-215 NTSQSVTKDNI
+215 NTSQDKVTKDNI

-293 GTSSEKVN
+293 GTSTEKVN
-301 GKIKKD
+301 GEIKND
-307 KGETSTLCNINYN
+307 KGEIDISQCNINYN

-347 EWVPKEVNNSR
+347 EWVLKEANNSR

-386 IGGLKTEFG
+386 IGELKTEFG

-431 DYNFDS
+431 DYNFGS
-437 FKENVLKEI
+437 FKENVLKKI
-446 KKDQSYSFNK
+446 KEDQSYSFNK
-456 ITQYVGKDKPKD
+456 ITQYVEKD
-468 ESEDTSKERPYLPI
+468 ESKDESKEEPYLPI

-514 KGKLSEIKPYT
+514 DGKLSEIKPYT

-533 YFKNSFCKKLGSFKI
+533 YFKNSFCKKLGSFKV

-688 GNTIYHAGTVLDKK
+688 GNTIYHAGTVLDKGTK
-702 SSDSVYLKV
+702 DSVYLKV
-711 SDGKAYKDEPKNENE
+711 SDGKVQKDEPKNENE

-793 KDYNEQKLTLN
+793 KDYNDQKLTLN

-809 TYDSKLDPKVV
+809 TYDSKLDSKVV

-899 QGTLQEVPI
+899 QGTLQEAPI

-917 DITGLS
+917 NITGLS
-923 TSLLHQLG
+923 TSLLHQLE

-956 KDNKDLETAKINYYN
+956 KDNKDPKTAKINYYN
-971 YNYQETEVLNAPY
+971 YNYQETEVPNAPY
-984 KTQYLNKLQNNKL
+984 KTQYLNELQNNKL

-1005 FSKYVPMYNES
+1005 FSKYVPIYNNS
-1016 SMSGTLI
+1016 SISGTLI
-1023 KPLVSRQADL
+1023 KPLVSCQADL
-1033 VKFGLT
+1033 VKFGLDI
-1039 NDSDIYY
+1039 DSDTYY
-1046 TSGIYDTYI
+1046 TSGVYDNFI
-1055 IWMLNQTHAVTIN
+1055 MWSLNFTHAVRME

-1082 PYWLSGSSYGKRPT
+1082 PYWLSSTSYGDRPT
-1096 INGHTAGEMDRDSI
+1096 LNHNTAGEMDRDSI
-1110 LKNKYN
+1110 LKDKYN
-1116 ILAFVNWDGKNQ
+1116 FLTFQQGWSNGKHQ
-1128 LRNYIMA
+1128 YKNYIMA
-1135 KNGYKAFTQNAKNEL
+1135 RHGINAFTTNAQKDL
-1150 NLCTLES
+1150 PLCTLQQ

-1168 TVNDALD
+1168 TVNDA
-1175 IKYTNPPTNDH
+1175 IKNTWDP
-1186 WAWISTY
+1186 IVTY
-1193 VMTDIAGNK
+1193 VMTDTAGNK
-1202 RMVNMASDNEIYIR
+1202 RMVNMASNNETIIR
-1216 EALIALFGNLYKVS
+1216 GSLVALFGNLYKVS
-1230 DEVSTQSVTVTKD
+1230 NEISTQNVTVTKD

-1263 FKKEDESVITNFK
+1263 FKKEDKSEIDNFK

-1283 YNYNSYIDKLLDN
+1283 YNYNSYIQKLLTN
-1296 NFNND
+1296 NFNDD
-1301 NIRDSIDKSNIDIEI
+1301 NSRNSIDKSNIDIEI

-1342 TKYLF
+1342 TKYLL
-1347 QPCNLGS
+1347 QPCNIGS
-1354 KAPLMSI
+1354 KASVI
-1361 SGNYNSD
+1361 SVSGNYNSD

-1373 KDGQLQP
+1373 KDKQLQP
-1380 WDTYTPSIYPGS
+1380 WDVYTPSVYTDLYNIDN
-1392 YGTYYGDL
+1392 GDL
-1400 IFYSLYNMKTN
+1400 IFEYIYTVDPEDPEKLDRLSN
-1411 EPQLKNNERITDIND
+1411 INK
-1426 IRFEKTNSGSLFKY
+1426 IRFEKTNAGSLFKY

-1454 DEARICTRN
+1454 DEARICTRD
-1463 RTHDGDDPDQIVYAF
+1463 TSHDGNDPDQIVYAF

>member
-15 DGLIMDFAPDNT
+15 DGLLMDFAPDNT

-99 PERNISSKELSSAQH
+99 PERNISSKELSSAEH
-114 NIDNSD
+114 KIDNSA

-203 WYDKIKHTSSGI
+203 WYDKVKHTSSEI
-215 NTSQSVTKDNI
+215 NTSQPITKENI
-226 GEKSNLDFY
+226 GERSNLDFY

-244 SNQPDIDSY
+244 SSQPDIDSY

-293 GTSSEKVN
+293 DTSTEIVN
-301 GKIKKD
+301 GEVKND
-307 KGETSTLCNINYN
+307 KEETSTSCNINYN
-320 LYDVYLNFHWSTDN
+320 IYDVYLNFHWSTDN

-347 EWVPKEVNNSR
+347 EWVLKEVNDSR
-358 EAGGCSYKAWTYD
+358 EVGSCSYKAWTYD
-371 KTPNELLNNVTITQA
+371 RASNKLLNNVAITQA
-386 IGGLKTEFG
+386 MDSLELGFD
-395 ITNEYK
+395 ITNTYK
-401 YITKE
+401 YTVKKDGKNVPE
-406 NNQDVEKEIKGY
+406 EIKGY
-418 VIGDAINYEQFKQ
+418 VIGDAINYEQFK
-431 DYNFDS
+431 DHYNFDS
-437 FKENVLKEI
+437 FKENVLSKI
-446 KKDQSYSFNK
+446 TKDQSYSFNK
-456 ITQYVGKDKPKD
+456 ITQYV
-468 ESEDTSKERPYLPI
+468 ENNEPI

-492 IIYEKPKNES
+492 IIYNTNVTENSNKKPIE
-502 EEGQIKYYTTNS
+502 YYTTNS
-514 KGKLSEIKPYT
+514 DGELSEIKPYA

-533 YFKNSFCKKLGSFKI
+533 YFKNSFCKKLGSFKV
-548 PVSQTVTIKEKTT
+548 PVSQTVTIE
-561 NEPGETREVPID
+561 NETANETREVPID

-607 SGNIELT
+607 SGNIKLT

-668 VIPLNIQLNQAGN
+668 VIPLNIQLNQAGT

-688 GNTIYHAGTVLDKK
+688 GNTIYHAGTILDKEC
-702 SSDSVYLKV
+702 DGSVYLITE
-711 SDGKAYKDEPKNENE
+711 SGKTSKDKPPTGE
-726 ILNRDYYACSN
+726 LNTNYYACSN

-765 NSLYKSDYRVFYR
+765 NSLYTSDYRVFYR

-793 KDYNEQKLTLN
+793 KDYNDQELTLN

-809 TYDSKLDPKVV
+809 IYDSKLNTKVV
-820 DYKAPTKAS
+820 DYKAPTTVS

-835 LSANVQRIKGEID
+835 LSANVQRITGEID

-856 ETYDTFSLSENADGK
+856 ETYNTFSLSEGADSE
-871 NIKEVLQITSYIGN
+871 NIKEALQITSYIGN

-899 QGTLQEVPI
+899 QGTLQEAPI
-908 LQPLVSPNY
+908 LQPLVSSIY
-917 DITGLS
+917 STTGLS

-931 YTTSSTAKEL
+931 YTTNSSAKEL
-941 WQDYTNYKNQWKVEY
+941 WKDYTNYKNQWKVEY
-956 KDNKDLETAKINYYN
+956 KDKTNSKFAKINYYN
-971 YNYQETEVLNAPY
+971 YNYQETEVLNAPC
-984 KTQYLNKLQNNKL
+984 KTQQLNELQNNKL
-997 KLNIDLLD
+997 KLNIELLD
-1005 FSKYVPMYNES
+1005 FSKYVPMYNNS

-1023 KPLVSRQADL
+1023 KPLVSCQADL

-1039 NDSDIYY
+1039 NDSDRYY
-1046 TSGIYDTYI
+1046 TSGVYETNI
-1055 IWMLNQTHAVTIN
+1055 IWMLNWTHAVTMN
-1068 GYDAKVSPYSGTGV
+1068 GYDAKASPYSSTGI
-1082 PYWLSGSSYGKRPT
+1082 PYWLSSTSYGDRPL

-1116 ILAFVNWDGKNQ
+1116 MLAFITGGNNKKRK
-1128 LRNYIMA
+1128 LCNYIMA

-1157 YPSNVEDRSGC
+1157 YPSDVEDRSGC
-1168 TVNDALD
+1168 TVNDAID
-1175 IKYTNPPTNDH
+1175 VKYTDPTHTD
-1186 WAWISTY
+1186 WAQISTF

-1216 EALIALFGNLYKVS
+1216 QALVALFGNLYKVS
-1230 DEVSTQSVTVTKD
+1230 DEVSTQNITVTKD

-1263 FKKEDESVITNFK
+1263 FKKENGSEIDFK

-1283 YNYNSYIDKLLDN
+1283 YNYNSYVQRLLNNKPKDN
-1296 NFNND
+1296 VNNPI
-1301 NIRDSIDKSNIDIEI
+1301 NESNINIEI

-1354 KAPLMSI
+1354 KAPLMSMP
-1361 SGNYNSD
+1361 GNYNSD

-1380 WDTYTPSIYPGS
+1380 WDIYTPSIYPGI
-1392 YGTYYGDL
+1392 YNAYYGDL
-1400 IFYSLYNMKTN
+1400 IFYSLYNVKTD
-1411 EPQLKNNERITDIND
+1411 EPQFKTHEAITDIND

-1463 RTHDGDDPDQIVYAF
+1463 IVHDGKDPDQIVYAF

>member
-1 MAGNTIMTAKSTFG
+1 MAGNTIMTAKNTFG

-78 IIYIAS
+78 IVYIAS

-99 PERNISSKELSSAQH
+99 PERNISSKELSSAERKI
-114 NIDNSD
+114 NNSAFYD
-120 FQDSNGKIT
+120 PETKKLS
-129 NTSIKQ
+129 NTSVKQ

-150 YVSQTDMLEKNYT
+150 YVSKTDMLEKNYT

-173 IHGGFPK
+173 THGGFPK

-203 WYDKIKHTSSGI
+203 WYDKVKHTSSTTD
-215 NTSQSVTKDNI
+215 TSKPITRENI
-226 GEKSNLDFY
+226 GEKSDLDFY
-235 INIAQDTQG
+235 INIAQDALG

-270 KLAILAELETITGF
+270 KLAILAELETITSF
-284 ECTYNVYKT
+284 ECTYNVYKI
-293 GTSSEKVN
+293 GTSTDEEVEGTVTN
-301 GKIKKD
+301 EE
-307 KGETSTLCNINYN
+307 GETATPKYTINYN
-320 LYDVYLNFHWSTDN
+320 TYDVYLNFHWSTDN
-334 YNINPKGIKVSTS
+334 YNVNPMGIKISTS

-358 EAGGCSYKAWTYD
+358 TTSNCYYKAWTYESN
-371 KTPNELLNNVTITQA
+371 KLLNNVTIAQA
-386 IGGLKTEFG
+386 IGELEKGFD
-395 ITNEYK
+395 ITNEYTYTDDK
-401 YITKE
+401 NVPQT
-406 NNQDVEKEIKGY
+406 IKGY
-418 VIGDAINYEQFKQ
+418 VIGDPINYKQFKE

-437 FKENVLKEI
+437 FKKSVLNEI
-446 KKDQSYSFNK
+446 RKTQSSSFNK
-456 ITQYVGKDKPKD
+456 VTQYIYKNAPQ
-468 ESEDTSKERPYLPI
+468 
-482 VGQYLIDLDQ
+482 VGQYFIDLDQ
-492 IIYEKPKNES
+492 IVYDKDSKEKS
-502 EEGQIKYYTTNS
+502 IKYHTTNTN
-514 KGKLSEIKPYT
+514 GELSEIEPHT
-525 IPDTIVNN
+525 LPDTIVNN
-533 YFKNSFCKKLGSFKI
+533 HFKNSFCKKLGTFKI
-548 PVSQTVTIKEKTT
+548 PISQTVIIKEGTA
-561 NEPGETREVPID
+561 ETKEVPID
-573 NSNFIYHYKVT
+573 NSNFIYHYKAT
-584 PVMTYGDLDVYE
+584 PVMTYGDLNVYE

-607 SGNIELT
+607 SGSIELT

-668 VIPLNIQLNQAGN
+668 VIPLNIQLNQAGI
-681 LTNIDSQ
+681 LTNIDSD
-688 GNTIYHAGTVLDKK
+688 GNTICHAGTVLDEATD
-702 SSDSVYLKV
+702 DSVYLKV
-711 SDGKAYKDEPKNENE
+711 EDGKAYKEKPKEGT
-726 ILNRDYYACSN
+726 LNKEYYACTN

-765 NSLYKSDYRVFYR
+765 NSLYTKEHRTFYR
-778 WLWTNTSFNQYYTSL
+778 WLWTNTSFNQYYTTL
-793 KDYNEQKLTLN
+793 KDYNDQKLTLN

-809 TYDSKLDPKVV
+809 TYDSKLDTKVV

-829 NNLSDT
+829 SNLSNT
-835 LSANVQRIKGEID
+835 LSANVQRISGEID

-856 ETYDTFSLSENADGK
+856 ETYDTFSLSEGVDDKTIK
-871 NIKEVLQITSYIGN
+871 NILQITSYIGN

-908 LQPLVSPNY
+908 LQPLVSPIY
-917 DITGLS
+917 STDGLS
-923 TSLLHQLG
+923 EALLKSLG
-931 YTTSSTAKEL
+931 YTVSKSAKNL
-941 WQDYTNYKNQWKVEY
+941 WEDYTNYKNQWKVSY
-956 KDNKDLETAKINYYN
+956 ADDTNSETTKINYYN
-971 YNYQETEVLNAPY
+971 YNYQETEVANAPY
-984 KTQYLNKLQNNKL
+984 KEQSLYELQNNKL

-1005 FSKYVPMYNES
+1005 FSKYVPIYINS

-1023 KPLVSRQADL
+1023 KPLVSCQADL
-1033 VKFGLT
+1033 VKFGLDR
-1039 NDSDIYY
+1039 NSDVYY
-1046 TSGIYDTYI
+1046 TSGVYDTYI
-1055 IWMLNQTHAVTIN
+1055 LWMLNWTHAVRMQ
-1068 GYDAKVSPYSGTGV
+1068 GYDAKASPYSGTGV
-1082 PYWLSGSSYGKRPT
+1082 PYWLSSTSYGNRPQ
-1096 INGHTAGEMDRDSI
+1096 IGGHTAGEMDRESI

-1116 ILAFVNWDGKNQ
+1116 ILAFINWDGKTQ

-1135 KNGYKAFTQNAKNEL
+1135 RKGYDAFTVNAKNEL

-1157 YPSNVEDRSGC
+1157 YPSDVEDRTGC
-1168 TVNDALD
+1168 TVNDAID
-1175 IKYTNPPTNDH
+1175 VKYTNPPANTS

-1193 VMTDIAGNK
+1193 VMTDTAGNK
-1202 RMVNMASDNEIYIR
+1202 RMVNMASDDYSYMR

-1230 DEVSTQSVTVTKD
+1230 NEVSTQNVTITKD

-1263 FKKEDESVITNFK
+1263 FKNGDKKVIDFK

-1283 YNYNSYIDKLLDN
+1283 YNYDTYVQRLLANKPEDKIN
-1296 NFNND
+1296 N
-1301 NIRDSIDKSNIDIEI
+1301 SIDESNVDIEI
-1316 GSVLKTLPIQLQ
+1316 DSILKTLPIQLQ

-1342 TKYLF
+1342 TKYLL

-1354 KAPLMSI
+1354 KASVISI

-1368 TLYIY
+1368 TLYVY

-1380 WDTYTPSIYPGS
+1380 WDTYTPSLYSGS
-1392 YGTYYGDL
+1392 WSTSDEDL
-1400 IFYSLYNMKTN
+1400 IFYSLYNVNPNSPKSDKW
-1411 EPQLKNNERITDIND
+1411 EEAKDINN
-1426 IRFEKTNSGSLFKY
+1426 IRFEKTNAGSLFKY

-1463 RTHDGDDPDQIVYAF
+1463 RIDDGNDPDQIIYAF

>member
-150 YVSQTDMLEKNYT
+150 YVSKTDMLEKNYT

-215 NTSQSVTKDNI
+215 NASQPITKENI

-293 GTSSEKVN
+293 GTSTETVN

-307 KGETSTLCNINYN
+307 KGETSTSCNINYN

-347 EWVPKEVNNSR
+347 EWVLKEANNSR

-386 IGGLKTEFG
+386 IDKLETEFG

-418 VIGDAINYEQFKQ
+418 VIGDAINYEQFKH

-437 FKENVLKEI
+437 FKEKVLSKI

-468 ESEDTSKERPYLPI
+468 TSKEKPYLPI

-492 IIYEKPKNES
+492 IIYEKPKTES

-514 KGKLSEIKPYT
+514 NGELSEIKPYT

-548 PVSQTVTIKEKTT
+548 PISQTVTT
-561 NEPGETREVPID
+561 NNDPLETREVPID

-668 VIPLNIQLNQAGN
+668 VMPLNIQLNQAGT

-688 GNTIYHAGTVLDKK
+688 GNTIYHAGTVLDKETNG
-702 SSDSVYLKV
+702 SVYLITE
-711 SDGKAYKDEPKNENE
+711 SGKTVKDKPSIGE
-726 ILNRDYYACSN
+726 LNTNYYACSN

-793 KDYNEQKLTLN
+793 KDYNDQKLTLN

-809 TYDSKLDPKVV
+809 TYNSKLDSKVV
-820 DYKAPTKAS
+820 DYKAPTTVS

-856 ETYDTFSLSENADGK
+856 ETYDTFSLSENADSK

-899 QGTLQEVPI
+899 QGTLQEAPI

-917 DITGLS
+917 DIKGLS
-923 TSLLHQLG
+923 TSLLHQLE
-931 YTTSSTAKEL
+931 YTTDGSAKEL
-941 WQDYTNYKNQWKVEY
+941 WQDYTNYKNQWKVSY
-956 KDNKDLETAKINYYN
+956 ANNTSQETTKINYYN

-984 KTQYLNKLQNNKL
+984 KEQSLDQLQNNKL
-997 KLNIDLLD
+997 KLSIDLLD

-1023 KPLVSRQADL
+1023 KPLVSCQADL
-1033 VKFGLT
+1033 VKFGL
-1039 NDSDIYY
+1039 DIYSDTYY
-1046 TSGIYDTYI
+1046 TSGVYDEFI
-1055 IWMLNQTHAVTIN
+1055 MWSLNFTHAVTMK
-1068 GYDAKVSPYSGTGV
+1068 GYDVKVSPYSGTGV
-1082 PYWLSGSSYGKRPT
+1082 PYWLSSTSYGNRP
-1096 INGHTAGEMDRDSI
+1096 ILNHNTAGEMDRDSI
-1110 LKNKYN
+1110 LKGKYN
-1116 ILAFVNWDGKNQ
+1116 FLTFDQGWSKGKHQ
-1128 LRNYIMA
+1128 YKNYIMA
-1135 KNGYKAFTQNAKNEL
+1135 RHGINAFTTNAQERL
-1150 NLCTLES
+1150 PLCNLS
-1157 YPSNVEDRSGC
+1157 QYPSNVEDRSGC
-1168 TVNDALD
+1168 TVDNA
-1175 IKYTNPPTNDH
+1175 IQNTWQP
-1186 WAWISTY
+1186 IVTY
-1193 VMTDIAGNK
+1193 VMTDTAGNK
-1202 RMVNMASDNEIYIR
+1202 RMVNMASYNKTIISGG
-1216 EALIALFGNLYKVS
+1216 LVALFGNLYKVS
-1230 DEVSTQSVTVTKD
+1230 DEVSTQNVTVTKD

-1263 FKKEDESVITNFK
+1263 FKKGDESEIDFK

-1283 YNYNSYIDKLLDN
+1283 YNYNSYIDKLLTN
-1296 NFNND
+1296 NFNDKKTRN
-1301 NIRDSIDKSNIDIEI
+1301 SVDKSNIDIEI

-1342 TKYLF
+1342 TKYLL
-1347 QPCNLGS
+1347 QPCSIGS
-1354 KAPLMSI
+1354 KAPIISV

-1368 TLYIY
+1368 ILYIY
-1373 KDGQLQP
+1373 KDKQLQP
-1380 WDTYTPSIYPGS
+1380 WDTYTPSVYTGLYNIDN
-1392 YGTYYGDL
+1392 GDL
-1400 IFYSLYNMKTN
+1400 IFEYMYNIDPENPEK
-1411 EPQLKNNERITDIND
+1411 LDIFSNINK
-1426 IRFEKTNSGSLFKY
+1426 IRFEKTDSGSLFKY

-1454 DEARICTRN
+1454 DEARICTRD
-1463 RTHDGDDPDQIVYAF
+1463 TSHDGNDPDQIVYAF

>member
-1 MAGNTIMTAKSTFG
+1 MTNNTIFTAKSSFG

-114 NIDNSD
+114 NIDNSK
-120 FQDSNGKIT
+120 FQDSNGKII

-150 YVSQTDMLEKNYT
+150 YVSKTDMLEKNYT

-189 EDSGKITYLDSSVR
+189 EDSGKITYLDSSVK

-215 NTSQSVTKDNI
+215 NTSQPITKENI

-307 KGETSTLCNINYN
+307 KEEISTSCNINYN

-347 EWVPKEVNNSR
+347 EWVLKETNNSR

-386 IGGLKTEFG
+386 IGELETEFG

-401 YITKE
+401 CITKE

-468 ESEDTSKERPYLPI
+468 KSKEEPYLPI
-482 VGQYLIDLDQ
+482 AGQYLIDLDQ
-492 IIYEKPKNES
+492 IIYEKPKKES

-514 KGKLSEIKPYT
+514 NGELSEIKPYT

-533 YFKNSFCKKLGSFKI
+533 YFKSSFCKKLGSFKV

-561 NEPGETREVPID
+561 NEPEETREVPID

-668 VIPLNIQLNQAGN
+668 VIPLNIQLNQAGT

-688 GNTIYHAGTVLDKK
+688 GNTIYHAGTVLDKGTK
-702 SSDSVYLKV
+702 DSVYLKIP
-711 SDGKAYKDEPKNENE
+711 DGKVQKDEPKNET
-726 ILNRDYYACSN
+726 LNTSYYACSN

-793 KDYNEQKLTLN
+793 KDYNDQKLTLN

-809 TYDSKLDPKVV
+809 TYDSKLDTKVV

-899 QGTLQEVPI
+899 QGILQEAPI

-923 TSLLHQLG
+923 TSLLHQLE
-931 YTTSSTAKEL
+931 YTTNSSAKEL

-956 KDNKDLETAKINYYN
+956 KDKTNLKTAKINYYN

-984 KTQYLNKLQNNKL
+984 KEQSLDQLQNNKL
-997 KLNIDLLD
+997 KLSIDLLD

-1023 KPLVSRQADL
+1023 KPLVSCQADL
-1033 VKFGLT
+1033 VKFGLI

-1055 IWMLNQTHAVTIN
+1055 MWMLNWTHAVTIN

-1082 PYWLSGSSYGKRPT
+1082 PYWLSSTSYGNRPI

-1116 ILAFVNWDGKNQ
+1116 ILEFINWDSKKNQ

-1150 NLCTLES
+1150 NLCTLKS
-1157 YPSNVEDRSGC
+1157 YPSDVEDRRGC
-1168 TVNDALD
+1168 TVNDAID
-1175 IKYTNPPTNDH
+1175 IKYTNPPTNTS

-1263 FKKEDESVITNFK
+1263 FKKGNESEIDNFK

-1296 NFNND
+1296 NFND
-1301 NIRDSIDKSNIDIEI
+1301 KSIINFVDKSNIDIEI

-1328 VNYKTPDTSIESFD
+1328 INYKTPDTNIESFD

-1354 KAPLMSI
+1354 KAPLMSM

-1380 WDTYTPSIYPGS
+1380 WDTYTPSIYPGGYS
-1392 YGTYYGDL
+1392 AYDGDL
-1400 IFYSLYNMKTN
+1400 IFYSLYNIKTN
-1411 EPQLKNNERITDIND
+1411 EPQFKDKEKITDIND

-1454 DEARICTRN
+1454 DEARICTRDKA
-1463 RTHDGDDPDQIVYAF
+1463 HDGKDPDQIVYAF

>member
-1 MAGNTIMTAKSTFG
+1 MAGNTIMTAKNTFG

-78 IIYIAS
+78 IVYIAS

-99 PERNISSKELSSAQH
+99 PERNISSKELSSAEREI
-114 NIDNSD
+114 NNNA
-120 FQDSNGKIT
+120 FYDSKT
-129 NTSIKQ
+129 KKLSNTSVKQ

-150 YVSQTDMLEKNYT
+150 YVSKTDMLEKNYT

-180 IVKLHIVSI
+180 IVKLHVVSI

-203 WYDKIKHTSSGI
+203 WYDKVKHTSDTI
-215 NTSQSVTKDNI
+215 DTPQQITRENI
-226 GEKSNLDFY
+226 GERSNLDFY
-235 INIAQDTQG
+235 INIAQDAQG

-253 RNLLS
+253 RSLLS

-284 ECTYNVYKT
+284 ECTYNVYKI
-293 GTSSEKVN
+293 GTSTDENVDGEVTN
-301 GKIKKD
+301 EE
-307 KGETSTLCNINYN
+307 GETVTPKYTINYN
-320 LYDVYLNFHWSTDN
+320 TYDVYLNFHWSTDN
-334 YNINPKGIKVSTS
+334 YNVNPTGIKISTS

-358 EAGGCSYKAWTYD
+358 TTSNCYYKAWTYD
-371 KTPNELLNNVTITQA
+371 DTSKKLLNNVTITQA
-386 IGGLKTEFG
+386 ISKELKTNFG
-395 ITNEYK
+395 ITNEYTYTDDK
-401 YITKE
+401 
-406 NNQDVEKEIKGY
+406 DVPQTIKGY
-418 VIGDAINYEQFKQ
+418 VIGDPINYEQFKEH
-431 DYNFDS
+431 YNFDS
-437 FKENVLKEI
+437 FKENVLEKIRET
-446 KKDQSYSFNK
+446 QSSSFNK
-456 ITQYVGKDKPKD
+456 VTQCIDKNVPKVG
-468 ESEDTSKERPYLPI
+468 EYF
-482 VGQYLIDLDQ
+482 IDLDQ
-492 IIYEKPKNES
+492 IVYDSKEKS
-502 EEGQIKYYTTNS
+502 IKYHTTNTN
-514 KGKLSEIKPYT
+514 GKLSEIKSYT
-525 IPDTIVNN
+525 LPDTIVNN
-533 YFKNSFCKKLGSFKI
+533 HFKNSFCKKLGTFKI
-548 PVSQTVTIKEKTT
+548 PISQTVTIEEGIGGKPAKTK
-561 NEPGETREVPID
+561 EVPID
-573 NSNFIYHYKVT
+573 NSNFIYHYKAT

-668 VIPLNIQLNQAGN
+668 VMPLNIQLNQAGI
-681 LTNIDSQ
+681 LTNIDSE
-688 GNTIYHAGTVLDKK
+688 GKTIYHAGTVLDEATD
-702 SSDSVYLKV
+702 DSVYLQV
-711 SDGKAYKDEPKNENE
+711 SDGKAYKNKPKGE
-726 ILNRDYYACSN
+726 LNKEYYACTN

-765 NSLYKSDYRVFYR
+765 NSLYTSDYKIFYR
-778 WLWTNTSFNQYYTSL
+778 WLWTNTSFNQYYNTL
-793 KDYNEQKLTLN
+793 KDYNEQVLTLN

-809 TYDSKLDPKVV
+809 TYDSKLDTKIV
-820 DYKAPTKAS
+820 DYKAPTTVS

-835 LSANVQRIKGEID
+835 LSANVQRISGEID

-856 ETYDTFSLSENADGK
+856 ETYDTFSLSEGADSET
-871 NIKEVLQITSYIGN
+871 IKEVLQITSYIGN
-885 TYVTSPNNNGYMNM
+885 TYVTSPNNNSYMNM
-899 QGTLQEVPI
+899 QGMLQEAPI
-908 LQPLVSPNY
+908 LQPLVSSTYSTAN
-917 DITGLS
+917 LS

-941 WQDYTNYKNQWKVEY
+941 WEDYTNYKNQWKISY
-956 KDNKDLETAKINYYN
+956 ANNTSQGTTKINYYN
-971 YNYQETEVLNAPY
+971 YNYQETEVINAPY
-984 KTQYLNKLQNNKL
+984 KEQSLDQLQNNKL
-997 KLNIDLLD
+997 KLNIELLD
-1005 FSKYVPMYNES
+1005 FSKYVPMYNNS

-1023 KPLVSRQADL
+1023 KPLISCQADL
-1033 VKFGLT
+1033 VKFGLDNT
-1039 NDSDIYY
+1039 SDVYS
-1046 TSGIYDTYI
+1046 TSGVYDTYI
-1055 IWMLNQTHAVTIN
+1055 NWALNDTHAVKIQ

-1082 PYWLSGSSYGKRPT
+1082 PYWLSSTNYGDRPT
-1096 INGHTAGEMDRDSI
+1096 IGGHTAGEMDRESI

-1116 ILAFVNWDGKNQ
+1116 ILAFDNTWKRGNKG

-1135 KNGYKAFTQNAKNEL
+1135 KYGESDFTAYAKQNLPVSKVG
-1150 NLCTLES
+1150 
-1157 YPSNVEDRSGC
+1157 YPSDVEDRRGC
-1168 TVNDALD
+1168 WVDDKNLNLD
-1175 IKYTNPPTNDH
+1175 WPPFY
-1186 WAWISTY
+1186 TY
-1193 VMTDIAGNK
+1193 VMNDSAGNK
-1202 RMVNMASDNEIYIR
+1202 RIVNMASKYQGYIKDSL
-1216 EALIALFGNLYKVS
+1216 AATFGNIYKVS

-1243 IIYLQPYTSTY
+1243 IIYLQPYISTY
-1254 TVDMVYKAE
+1254 TADMVYKAE
-1263 FKKEDESVITNFK
+1263 FKKGDSGVTDFK

-1283 YNYNSYIDKLLDN
+1283 YNYDTYVKKLLTNKPKDDIN
-1296 NFNND
+1296 NSVDEF
-1301 NIRDSIDKSNIDIEI
+1301 IDKSNINIEI

-1328 VNYKTPDTSIESFD
+1328 VNYKTPNTSIESFD

-1347 QPCNLGS
+1347 QPCNLGG

-1361 SGNYNSD
+1361 SGTYNSD

-1380 WDTYTPSIYPGS
+1380 WDIYTPSVYSGQ
-1392 YGTYYGDL
+1392 YYTSEGDL
-1400 IFYSLYNMKTN
+1400 IFTYIFNIDPKNPNDTTN
-1411 EPQLKNNERITDIND
+1411 GWVSTQDINN
-1426 IRFEKTNSGSLFKY
+1426 IRFEKTNIGSVFKY

-1454 DEARICTRN
+1454 DEARINTRLLDDDW
-1463 RTHDGDDPDQIVYAF
+1463 TDPDQIVYAF

>member
-1 MAGNTIMTAKSTFG
+1 MAGNTIMTAKNTFG

-32 THALNATLLTMNGNE
+32 THALNATLLTINGNE

-99 PERNISSKELSSAQH
+99 PERNISSKELSSAEH
-114 NIDNSD
+114 KIDNSA

-203 WYDKIKHTSSGI
+203 WYDKVKHTSSEI
-215 NTSQSVTKDNI
+215 NTSQPITKENI

-244 SNQPDIDSY
+244 SSQPDIDSY

-293 GTSSEKVN
+293 GTSTEAVN
-301 GKIKKD
+301 GEVKNDKK
-307 KGETSTLCNINYN
+307 ETSTPQCNINYN

-358 EAGGCSYKAWTYD
+358 EAKSCYYKAWTYD
-371 KTPNELLNNVTITQA
+371 KASNELLNNVTITQTM
-386 IGGLKTEFG
+386 GELETGFD

-401 YITKE
+401 YT
-406 NNQDVEKEIKGY
+406 VEKDGKNVPEEIKGY
-418 VIGDAINYEQFKQ
+418 VIGDAINYEQFKH

-437 FKENVLKEI
+437 FKENVLNKIKE
-446 KKDQSYSFNK
+446 DQSYSFNK
-456 ITQYVGKDKPKD
+456 ITQYV
-468 ESEDTSKERPYLPI
+468 ENNEPI

-492 IIYEKPKNES
+492 IIYEKPKKES

-514 KGKLSEIKPYT
+514 DGELSEIKPYT

-533 YFKNSFCKKLGSFKI
+533 YFKNSFCKKLGSFKV
-548 PVSQTVTIKEKTT
+548 PVSQTVTIKKKTSG
-561 NEPGETREVPID
+561 EPEETREVPID

-668 VIPLNIQLNQAGN
+668 VMPLNIQLNQAGT

-688 GNTIYHAGTVLDKK
+688 GNTIYHAGTVLDKETNG
-702 SSDSVYLKV
+702 SVYLITK
-711 SDGKAYKDEPKNENE
+711 SGKTAKDKPSTGE
-726 ILNRDYYACSN
+726 LNKDYYACSN

-765 NSLYKSDYRVFYR
+765 NSLYTSDYRIFYR
-778 WLWTNTSFNQYYTSL
+778 WLWTNTSFNQYYTTL
-793 KDYNEQKLTLN
+793 KDYNDQKLTLN

-809 TYDSKLDPKVV
+809 TYDSKLDTKVV
-820 DYKAPTKAS
+820 DYKASTTVS

-835 LSANVQRIKGEID
+835 LSANVQQIKGEID

-856 ETYDTFSLSENADGK
+856 ETYDTFSLSEGAD
-871 NIKEVLQITSYIGN
+871 NETIKTALQITSYIGN

-899 QGTLQEVPI
+899 QGTLQEAPI
-908 LQPLVSPNY
+908 LQPLVSATY
-917 DITGLS
+917 STTGLS

-931 YTTSSTAKEL
+931 YTTDSSAKEL
-941 WQDYTNYKNQWKVEY
+941 WEDYANYKNQWKVEY
-956 KDNKDLETAKINYYN
+956 TDKTSQGTAKINYYN
-971 YNYQETEVLNAPY
+971 YNYQETEVPNAPC
-984 KTQYLNKLQNNKL
+984 KTQQLNELQNNKL
-997 KLNIDLLD
+997 KLNIELLD
-1005 FSKYVPMYNES
+1005 FSKYVPMYNNS

-1023 KPLVSRQADL
+1023 KPLVSCQADL
-1033 VKFGLT
+1033 VKFGLDH
-1039 NDSDIYY
+1039 DSDYY
-1046 TSGIYDTYI
+1046 NTLGVYDTHMF
-1055 IWMLNQTHAVTIN
+1055 WSLNNTHTVRME
-1068 GYDAKVSPYSGTGV
+1068 GYNAKVSPYSGTGIS
-1082 PYWLSGSSYGKRPT
+1082 YWLSSTSYGERPLL
-1096 INGHTAGEMDRDSI
+1096 GDQAAGEMNKNDI

-1116 ILAFVNWDGKNQ
+1116 ILSFGQGWSQGKYAY
-1128 LRNYIMA
+1128 RNYIMA
-1135 KNGYKAFTQNAKNEL
+1135 KNGINSFTQNAKNEL
-1150 NLCTLES
+1150 PLCTLLS

-1168 TVNDALD
+1168 TVNDNINVTEKGYWD
-1175 IKYTNPPTNDH
+1175 PIY
-1186 WAWISTY
+1186 TY
-1193 VMTDIAGNK
+1193 VITDTAGNK
-1202 RMVNMASDNEIYIR
+1202 RMVNMASNRITKLKYG
-1216 EALIALFGNLYKVS
+1216 LIALFGNLYKVS
-1230 DEVSTQSVTVTKD
+1230 NEISTQNITVTKD

-1263 FKKEDESVITNFK
+1263 FKKEDESEIDFK

-1296 NFNND
+1296 NFND
-1301 NIRDSIDKSNIDIEI
+1301 NNIKNSIDKSNINIEI

-1328 VNYKTPDTSIESFD
+1328 VNYKIPDTSIESFD
-1342 TKYLF
+1342 TKYLL
-1347 QPCNLGS
+1347 QPCSIGS
-1354 KAPLMSI
+1354 KAPIISV

-1373 KDGQLQP
+1373 KDKQLQP
-1380 WDTYTPSIYPGS
+1380 WDVYTPSIYAPL
-1392 YGTYYGDL
+1392 YYIYNGDL
-1400 IFYSLYNMKTN
+1400 IFDCIFNINPENPGNLETSTN
-1411 EPQLKNNERITDIND
+1411 INEIK
-1426 IRFEKTNSGSLFKY
+1426 FEQTNSGSLFKY

-1454 DEARICTRN
+1454 DEARICTRDVP
-1463 RTHDGDDPDQIVYAF
+1463 HDGNDPDQIVYAF

-1491 K
+1491 E

>member
-114 NIDNSD
+114 NIDNSK
-120 FQDSNGKIT
+120 FQDSNGKII

-203 WYDKIKHTSSGI
+203 WYDKIKHTSGGI
-215 NTSQSVTKDNI
+215 NTSQSVTKENI

-293 GTSSEKVN
+293 GTSSEVVN

-307 KGETSTLCNINYN
+307 KGEIDISQCNINYN

-347 EWVPKEVNNSR
+347 EWVPKETNNSR

-371 KTPNELLNNVTITQA
+371 ETPNELLNNVTITQA
-386 IGGLKTEFG
+386 IGELETEFG

-401 YITKE
+401 CITKE
-406 NNQDVEKEIKGY
+406 NNQNVEKEIKGY

-468 ESEDTSKERPYLPI
+468 KSKEGPYLPI

-492 IIYEKPKNES
+492 IIYEKPKEES

-514 KGKLSEIKPYT
+514 KGELSEIKPYT

-548 PVSQTVTIKEKTT
+548 PVSQTVTI
-561 NEPGETREVPID
+561 NNNSLETREVPID

-688 GNTIYHAGTVLDKK
+688 GNTIYHAGTVLDKGTK
-702 SSDSVYLKV
+702 DSVYLKV
-711 SDGKAYKDEPKNENE
+711 PDGKVQKDEPKNET
-726 ILNRDYYACSN
+726 LNTSYYACSN

-793 KDYNEQKLTLN
+793 KDYNDQKLTLN

-809 TYDSKLDPKVV
+809 TYDSKLDSKVV
-820 DYKAPTKAS
+820 DYKAPTTAS

-856 ETYDTFSLSENADGK
+856 ETYDTFSLSESADGE

-899 QGTLQEVPI
+899 QGTLQEAPI

-923 TSLLHQLG
+923 TSLLHQLE

-941 WQDYTNYKNQWKVEY
+941 WYDYTNYKNQWKVEY
-956 KDNKDLETAKINYYN
+956 KDNKDLKTAKINYYN

-984 KTQYLNKLQNNKL
+984 KTQYLNELQNNKL

-1005 FSKYVPMYNES
+1005 FSKYVPIYNNS

-1023 KPLVSRQADL
+1023 KPLVSCQADL
-1033 VKFGLT
+1033 VKFGLDDYADNYST
-1039 NDSDIYY
+1039 P
-1046 TSGIYDTYI
+1046 GVYDTFM
-1055 IWMLNQTHAVTIN
+1055 IWILNRTHAVKME

-1082 PYWLSGSSYGKRPT
+1082 PYWLSSTSYGDRPT
-1096 INGHTAGEMDRDSI
+1096 INGNTAGEMDRDSI

-1116 ILAFVNWDGKNQ
+1116 TLYFEQCIKHEGKKLQ
-1128 LRNYIMA
+1128 NYIMA
-1135 KNGYKAFTQNAKNEL
+1135 KYGESDFTEYTKQNLPISKVGYPDDVEKRTGCWVDDKNL
-1150 NLCTLES
+1150 NL
-1157 YPSNVEDRSGC
+1157 
-1168 TVNDALD
+1168 
-1175 IKYTNPPTNDH
+1175 KWPPF
-1186 WAWISTY
+1186 ATY

-1202 RMVNMASDNEIYIR
+1202 RMVNMASRDGFELR
-1216 EALIALFGNLYKVS
+1216 TSLIATFGNIYKVS
-1230 DEVSTQSVTVTKD
+1230 DEVSTQNVTITKD

-1263 FKKEDESVITNFK
+1263 FKKRDKSEIDNFK

-1283 YNYNSYIDKLLDN
+1283 YNYNSYIQKLLTN
-1296 NFNND
+1296 NFDDD
-1301 NIRDSIDKSNIDIEI
+1301 NIRNSIDKSNIDIEI

-1354 KAPLMSI
+1354 KAPLMSV

-1380 WDTYTPSIYPGS
+1380 WDVYTPSIYS
-1392 YGTYYGDL
+1392 DEHYVSEGDL
-1400 IFYSLYNMKTN
+1400 IFPYIWNIDPKDPNTQVYVD
-1411 EPQLKNNERITDIND
+1411 DIND
-1426 IRFEKTNSGSLFKY
+1426 IRFEKTNAGSLFKY

-1454 DEARICTRN
+1454 DEARINTRLLDDDWN
-1463 RTHDGDDPDQIVYAF
+1463 DPDQIVYAF

>member
-1 MAGNTIMTAKSTFG
+1 MAGNTIMTAKNTFG

-114 NIDNSD
+114 NIDNSK
-120 FQDSNGKIT
+120 FQDSNGKII

-173 IHGGFPK
+173 IHGRFPK

-215 NTSQSVTKDNI
+215 NTSQPVTKDNI

-293 GTSSEKVN
+293 GTSSETVN
-301 GKIKKD
+301 GEIKND
-307 KGETSTLCNINYN
+307 KGEINISQCNINYN

-347 EWVPKEVNNSR
+347 EWVLKEANNSR

-371 KTPNELLNNVTITQA
+371 KASNELLNNVTITQA
-386 IGGLKTEFG
+386 IGELKTEFG

-401 YITKE
+401 CITKE
-406 NNQDVEKEIKGY
+406 NNQNVEKEIKGY

-456 ITQYVGKDKPKD
+456 ITQYVGKDKPK
-468 ESEDTSKERPYLPI
+468 EGPYLPI

-492 IIYEKPKNES
+492 IIYEKPKKES

-514 KGKLSEIKPYT
+514 KGELSEIKPYT

-533 YFKNSFCKKLGSFKI
+533 YFKNSFCKKLGSFKV
-548 PVSQTVTIKEKTT
+548 PVSQTVTIKEKTSE
-561 NEPGETREVPID
+561 EPGETREVPID

-668 VIPLNIQLNQAGN
+668 VIPLNIQLNQAGT

-688 GNTIYHAGTVLDKK
+688 GNTIYHAGTVLDKGTK
-702 SSDSVYLKV
+702 DSVYLITESCKTV
-711 SDGKAYKDEPKNENE
+711 KDEPPTGE
-726 ILNRDYYACSN
+726 LNTHYYACSN

-751 ITVKYTT
+751 ITIKYTT

-793 KDYNEQKLTLN
+793 KDYNDQKLTLN

-809 TYDSKLDPKVV
+809 TYDSKLDTKVV

-856 ETYDTFSLSENADGK
+856 ETYDTFSLSESADGK

-899 QGTLQEVPI
+899 QGTLQEAPI

-923 TSLLHQLG
+923 TSLLHQLE
-931 YTTSSTAKEL
+931 YTTNGSAKEL
-941 WQDYTNYKNQWKVEY
+941 WEDYTNYKNQWKVEY
-956 KDNKDLETAKINYYN
+956 KDKTNLKTAKINYYN
-971 YNYQETEVLNAPY
+971 YNYQETEVPNAPY
-984 KTQYLNKLQNNKL
+984 KEQSLDQLQNNKL
-997 KLNIDLLD
+997 KLSIDLLD
-1005 FSKYVPMYNES
+1005 FSKYVPIYNNS
-1016 SMSGTLI
+1016 SISGTLI
-1023 KPLVSRQADL
+1023 KPLVSCKADL
-1033 VKFGLT
+1033 VKFGLDT
-1039 NDSDIYY
+1039 YSDTYY
-1046 TSGIYDTYI
+1046 TSGVYDTFI
-1055 IWMLNQTHAVTIN
+1055 MWSLNLTHAVTMK

-1082 PYWLSGSSYGKRPT
+1082 PYWLSSTSYGDRPT
-1096 INGHTAGEMDRDSI
+1096 VNNNTAGEMDRDSI
-1110 LKNKYN
+1110 LKDKYN
-1116 ILAFVNWDGKNQ
+1116 FLKFQQGWSKGKDQ
-1128 LRNYIMA
+1128 YRNYIMA
-1135 KNGYKAFTQNAKNEL
+1135 RHGINAFTTNAQNRL
-1150 NLCTLES
+1150 PLCNLPQ

-1168 TVNDALD
+1168 TVNDALQNTWQP
-1175 IKYTNPPTNDH
+1175 IV
-1186 WAWISTY
+1186 TY
-1193 VMTDIAGNK
+1193 VMTDTAGNK
-1202 RMVNMASDNEIYIR
+1202 RMVNMASYDKTIISGG
-1216 EALIALFGNLYKVS
+1216 LVALFGNLYKVS
-1230 DEVSTQSVTVTKD
+1230 DEVSTQNVTVTKD
-1243 IIYLQPYTSTY
+1243 IIYLQLYTSTY

-1263 FKKEDESVITNFK
+1263 FKKGDKSEIDNFK

-1283 YNYNSYIDKLLDN
+1283 YNYNSYIDKLLTN
-1296 NFNND
+1296 NFDND
-1301 NIRDSIDKSNIDIEI
+1301 NIINSVDKSNIDIEI

-1328 VNYKTPDTSIESFD
+1328 VNYKIPDTSIESFD
-1342 TKYLF
+1342 TKYLL
-1347 QPCNLGS
+1347 QPCSIGS
-1354 KAPLMSI
+1354 KAPVISV

-1373 KDGQLQP
+1373 KDKQLQP
-1380 WDTYTPSIYPGS
+1380 WDNYTPSVYTDNYNIDN
-1392 YGTYYGDL
+1392 GDL
-1400 IFYSLYNMKTN
+1400 IFEYIYTIDPENPEKL
-1411 EPQLKNNERITDIND
+1411 ERFGDINK
-1426 IRFEKTNSGSLFKY
+1426 IRFEKTDSGSLFKY

-1463 RTHDGDDPDQIVYAF
+1463 RTHDGNDPDQIVYAF
-1478 NSQEKLV
+1478 NSKEKLV

>member
-114 NIDNSD
+114 NIDNSN
-120 FQDSNGKIT
+120 FQDSNGKII

-135 VLIDNNLNP
+135 VLIENNLNP

-215 NTSQSVTKDNI
+215 NTSQPVTKDNI

-293 GTSSEKVN
+293 GTSTETVN
-301 GKIKKD
+301 GEIKND
-307 KGETSTLCNINYN
+307 KGKIDISQCNINYN

-347 EWVPKEVNNSR
+347 EWVPKEANNSR
-358 EAGGCSYKAWTYD
+358 KAGGCSYKAWTYD

-386 IGGLKTEFG
+386 IGELETEFG

-401 YITKE
+401 CITKE
-406 NNQDVEKEIKGY
+406 NNQNVEKEIKGY

-456 ITQYVGKDKPKD
+456 ITQYVGKDESKD
-468 ESEDTSKERPYLPI
+468 ESKEKPYLPI

-514 KGKLSEIKPYT
+514 DGKLSEIKPYT

-533 YFKNSFCKKLGSFKI
+533 YFKNSFCKRLGSFKI
-548 PVSQTVTIKEKTT
+548 PVSQTVTT
-561 NEPGETREVPID
+561 NNNPLETREVPID

-668 VIPLNIQLNQAGN
+668 VIPLNIQLNQAGT

-688 GNTIYHAGTVLDKK
+688 GNTIYHAGTVLDKGTK
-702 SSDSVYLKV
+702 DSVYLKV
-711 SDGKAYKDEPKNENE
+711 SDGKVQKDEPENE
-726 ILNRDYYACSN
+726 TLNTSYYACSN

-793 KDYNEQKLTLN
+793 KDYNDQKLILN

-809 TYDSKLDPKVV
+809 TYDSKLDSKVV
-820 DYKAPTKAS
+820 DYKAPTTVS

-899 QGTLQEVPI
+899 QGTLQEAPI

-923 TSLLHQLG
+923 TSLLHQLE

-956 KDNKDLETAKINYYN
+956 KDNKDPKTAKINYYN

-984 KTQYLNKLQNNKL
+984 KTQYLNKLYNNKL

-1005 FSKYVPMYNES
+1005 FSKYVPIYNNS
-1016 SMSGTLI
+1016 SISGTLI
-1023 KPLVSRQADL
+1023 KPLVSCQADL
-1033 VKFGLT
+1033 VKFGLDT
-1039 NDSDIYY
+1039 YSDTYY
-1046 TSGIYDTYI
+1046 TSGVYDDFI
-1055 IWMLNQTHAVTIN
+1055 MWILNSTNAVKMQ

-1082 PYWLSGSSYGKRPT
+1082 PYWLSSTNYGDKPT
-1096 INGHTAGEMDRDSI
+1096 INGHTAGEMNRDSI

-1116 ILAFVNWDGKNQ
+1116 TLYFDQHIRHNGKKLQ
-1128 LRNYIMA
+1128 NYIMA
-1135 KNGYKAFTQNAKNEL
+1135 KYGESDFTEYTKQNLPISKVGYPDDVENRTGCWVDDKNL
-1150 NLCTLES
+1150 NL
-1157 YPSNVEDRSGC
+1157 
-1168 TVNDALD
+1168 
-1175 IKYTNPPTNDH
+1175 KWPPFV
-1186 WAWISTY
+1186 TY

-1202 RMVNMASDNEIYIR
+1202 RMVNMASKYGLELR
-1216 EALIALFGNLYKVS
+1216 ASLIATFGNIYKVS
-1230 DEVSTQSVTVTKD
+1230 DEVSTQNVTVTKD

-1263 FKKEDESVITNFK
+1263 FKKGDKSEIDNFK

-1283 YNYNSYIDKLLDN
+1283 YNYNSYIQKLLTN
-1296 NFNND
+1296 NFDND
-1301 NIRDSIDKSNIDIEI
+1301 NIRNSIDKSNIDIEI

-1354 KAPLMSI
+1354 KAPLMSM

-1380 WDTYTPSIYPGS
+1380 WDIYTPSIYS
-1392 YGTYYGDL
+1392 EEHYISEGDL
-1400 IFYSLYNMKTN
+1400 IFPYIWNIDPKDPNTWVYVD
-1411 EPQLKNNERITDIND
+1411 DINS

-1454 DEARICTRN
+1454 DEARINTRLLDDDW
-1463 RTHDGDDPDQIVYAF
+1463 TDPDQIVYAF

>member
-1 MAGNTIMTAKSTFG
+1 MTNNTIFTAKSSFG

-84 YNPLTNKS
+84 YNPLINKS

-99 PERNISSKELSSAQH
+99 PERNISSKELSSAVH
-114 NIDNSD
+114 EINNSA

-203 WYDKIKHTSSGI
+203 WYDKVKHTSSEI
-215 NTSQSVTKDNI
+215 NTSQPITKENI

-244 SNQPDIDSY
+244 SSQPDIDSY

-293 GTSSEKVN
+293 GTSTETVEGEVKN
-301 GKIKKD
+301 DKK
-307 KGETSTLCNINYN
+307 EISTSCNINYN
-320 LYDVYLNFHWSTDN
+320 IYDVYLNFHWSTDN
-334 YNINPKGIKVSTS
+334 YNINPKGIEVSTS

-358 EAGGCSYKAWTYD
+358 EAKSCHYKAWTYD
-371 KTPNELLNNVTITQA
+371 KTSNELLNNVTITQA
-386 IGGLKTEFG
+386 MGELETGFD

-401 YITKE
+401 Y
-406 NNQDVEKEIKGY
+406 NVEKDGKNVPEEIKGY

-431 DYNFDS
+431 YYNFDS
-437 FKENVLKEI
+437 FKENVLNKI

-456 ITQYVGKDKPKD
+456 ITQYV
-468 ESEDTSKERPYLPI
+468 ENNEPI

-492 IIYEKPKNES
+492 IIYNSNITEGSKEKP
-502 EEGQIKYYTTNS
+502 IKYYTTNS
-514 KGKLSEIKPYT
+514 DGELSEIKPYT

-533 YFKNSFCKKLGSFKI
+533 YFKNSFCKKLGSFKV
-548 PVSQTVTIKEKTT
+548 PVSQTVTIKKKTSG
-561 NEPGETREVPID
+561 EPEETREVPID

-668 VIPLNIQLNQAGN
+668 VMPLNIQLNQAGT

-711 SDGKAYKDEPKNENE
+711 PDGKAQKDEPKEGTFNT
-726 ILNRDYYACSN
+726 DYYACSN

-765 NSLYKSDYRVFYR
+765 NSLYTSDHRIFYR
-778 WLWTNTSFNQYYTSL
+778 WLWTNTSFNQYYTTL
-793 KDYNEQKLTLN
+793 KDYNDQKLTLN

-809 TYDSKLDPKVV
+809 TYDSKLDTKVV
-820 DYKAPTKAS
+820 DYKAPTTVS

-835 LSANVQRIKGEID
+835 LSANVQQIKGEID
-848 VSLDAGLQ
+848 VFLDAGLQ
-856 ETYDTFSLSENADGK
+856 ETYDTFSLSEGADSET
-871 NIKEVLQITSYIGN
+871 IKEVLQITSYIGN

-899 QGTLQEVPI
+899 QGTLQEAPI
-908 LQPLVSPNY
+908 LQPLVSSNY
-917 DITGLS
+917 STTDLS

-941 WQDYTNYKNQWKVEY
+941 WEDYANYKNQWKVEY
-956 KDNKDLETAKINYYN
+956 TDKTSQGTAKINYYN
-971 YNYQETEVLNAPY
+971 YNYQETEVPNAPC
-984 KTQYLNKLQNNKL
+984 KTQQLNELQNNKL
-997 KLNIDLLD
+997 KLNIELLD
-1005 FSKYVPMYNES
+1005 FSKYVPMYNNS

-1023 KPLVSRQADL
+1023 KPLISCQADL

-1055 IWMLNQTHAVTIN
+1055 MWMLNWTHAVTMN
-1068 GYDAKVSPYSGTGV
+1068 GYDTKASPYSGTGV
-1082 PYWLSGSSYGKRPT
+1082 PYWLSSTSYGNKPQ
-1096 INGHTAGEMDRDSI
+1096 IEGHTAGDMDRNSI

-1116 ILAFVNWDGKNQ
+1116 ILAFINWDDNKHQ

-1168 TVNDALD
+1168 TVNDAID
-1175 IKYTNPPTNDH
+1175 VKYTNPPTNTN

-1230 DEVSTQSVTVTKD
+1230 DEVSTQNITVTKD

-1263 FKKEDESVITNFK
+1263 FKEGDSGVTNFK

-1283 YNYNSYIDKLLDN
+1283 YNYDTYVEKLLTNKPKDDIN
-1296 NFNND
+1296 NSVD
-1301 NIRDSIDKSNIDIEI
+1301 ESIDKSNINIEI

-1354 KAPLMSI
+1354 KAPLMSM

-1392 YGTYYGDL
+1392 YSAYYGDL

-1411 EPQLKNNERITDIND
+1411 EPQFKNKEKITDIND
-1426 IRFEKTNSGSLFKY
+1426 IRFEKTNAGSLFKY

>member
-114 NIDNSD
+114 NIDNSA

-203 WYDKIKHTSSGI
+203 WYDKVKHTSSEI
-215 NTSQSVTKDNI
+215 NNSQSVTKDNI

-293 GTSSEKVN
+293 GTSTETVN
-301 GKIKKD
+301 GEIKKD
-307 KGETSTLCNINYN
+307 KGEIDISPCNINYN

-347 EWVPKEVNNSR
+347 EWVPKEANNSR
-358 EAGGCSYKAWTYD
+358 KAGSCSYKAWTYD
-371 KTPNELLNNVTITQA
+371 KTSNELLNNVTITQA
-386 IGGLKTEFG
+386 IDKLETEFG

-401 YITKE
+401 YT
-406 NNQDVEKEIKGY
+406 VEKNGENVPEEIKGY

-437 FKENVLKEI
+437 FKENVLNKIKE
-446 KKDQSYSFNK
+446 DQSYSFNK
-456 ITQYVGKDKPKD
+456 ITQYVENNK
-468 ESEDTSKERPYLPI
+468 PI

-492 IIYEKPKNES
+492 IIYEKSEEES
-502 EEGQIKYYTTNS
+502 EKGQIKYYTTNS
-514 KGKLSEIKPYT
+514 DGGLSEIKPYA

-533 YFKNSFCKKLGSFKI
+533 YFKNSFCKKLGSFKV
-548 PVSQTVTIKEKTT
+548 PVSQTVTI
-561 NEPGETREVPID
+561 NDNSLETREVPID

-635 EEGKGIEE
+635 EKGKGIEE

-668 VIPLNIQLNQAGN
+668 VMPLNIQLNQAGT
-681 LTNIDSQ
+681 LTNIDSK
-688 GNTIYHAGTVLDKK
+688 GNTIYHAGTVLDKETN
-702 SSDSVYLKV
+702 SSVYLITK
-711 SDGKAYKDEPKNENE
+711 SGKTVKDKPSTGE
-726 ILNRDYYACSN
+726 LNKHYYACSN

-765 NSLYKSDYRVFYR
+765 NSLYTSDYRVFYR

-793 KDYNEQKLTLN
+793 KDYNDQKLTLN

-809 TYDSKLDPKVV
+809 TYDSKLDTKVV
-820 DYKAPTKAS
+820 DYKASTTVS

-835 LSANVQRIKGEID
+835 LSANVQQIKGEID

-856 ETYDTFSLSENADGK
+856 ETYDTFSLSEGANSET
-871 NIKEVLQITSYIGN
+871 IKEVLQIISYIGN

-899 QGTLQEVPI
+899 QGTLQEAPI
-908 LQPLVSPNY
+908 LQPLVSSTY
-917 DITGLS
+917 STTDLS

-931 YTTSSTAKEL
+931 YTTDSSAKEL
-941 WQDYTNYKNQWKVEY
+941 WEDYTNYKNQWKVEY
-956 KDNKDLETAKINYYN
+956 KDNKDSETAKINYYN
-971 YNYQETEVLNAPY
+971 YNYQETEVPNAPC
-984 KTQYLNKLQNNKL
+984 KTQQLNELQNNKL
-997 KLNIDLLD
+997 KLNIELLD
-1005 FSKYVPMYNES
+1005 FSKYVPMYNNS

-1023 KPLVSRQADL
+1023 KPLISCQADL
-1033 VKFGLT
+1033 VKFGL
-1039 NDSDIYY
+1039 DDDFDVYY
-1046 TSGIYDTYI
+1046 TSGVYDTYI
-1055 IWMLNQTHAVTIN
+1055 LWSWELTHAVTMN
-1068 GYDAKVSPYSGTGV
+1068 GYDAKVSPYSGTGI
-1082 PYWLSGSSYGKRPT
+1082 PYWLSSTSYGKRPQ
-1096 INGHTAGEMDRDSI
+1096 IDGHTAGEMDRDSI
-1110 LKNKYN
+1110 LKNRYN
-1116 ILAFVNWDGKNQ
+1116 FLTFSQNWSDGKQ
-1128 LRNYIMA
+1128 QFRNYIMA
-1135 KNGYKAFTQNAKNEL
+1135 KNGINSFTQNAKNEL
-1150 NLCTLES
+1150 PLCTLLS

-1168 TVNDALD
+1168 TVDDN
-1175 IKYTNPPTNDH
+1175 INENTWYE
-1186 WAWISTY
+1186 ISTY
-1193 VMTDIAGNK
+1193 VMTDSAGNK
-1202 RMVNMASDNEIYIR
+1202 RMVNMASNNRGRIR
-1216 EALIALFGNLYKVS
+1216 NSLIALFGNLYKVS
-1230 DEVSTQSVTVTKD
+1230 NEVSTQSVTVTKD

-1263 FKKEDESVITNFK
+1263 FKKGDSGVTDFK

-1283 YNYNSYIDKLLDN
+1283 YNYNSYVQKLLNNKPKDN
-1296 NFNND
+1296 VNNPI
-1301 NIRDSIDKSNIDIEI
+1301 NESNINIEI

-1342 TKYLF
+1342 TKYLL
-1347 QPCNLGS
+1347 QPCSIGS
-1354 KAPLMSI
+1354 KAPIMSV
-1361 SGNYNSD
+1361 SGNYNSN

-1380 WDTYTPSIYPGS
+1380 WDVYTPSIYTS
-1392 YGTYYGDL
+1392 LYHIYNGDL
-1400 IFYSLYNMKTN
+1400 IFDYIYNINPENPGKLVDLSNIN
-1411 EPQLKNNERITDIND
+1411 E
-1426 IRFEKTNSGSLFKY
+1426 IRFEKTNSGFLFKY

-1454 DEARICTRN
+1454 DEARICTRSIS
-1463 RTHDGDDPDQIVYAF
+1463 HDGNDPDQIIYAF

>member
-1 MAGNTIMTAKSTFG
+1 MAGNTIMTAKNTFG
-15 DGLIMDFAPDNT
+15 DGLVMDFAPDNT

-99 PERNISSKELSSAQH
+99 PERNISSKELSSAEH
-114 NIDNSD
+114 KIDNSA

-203 WYDKIKHTSSGI
+203 WYDKVKHTSSEI
-215 NTSQSVTKDNI
+215 NTSQPITKENI

-244 SNQPDIDSY
+244 SSQPDIDSY

-270 KLAILAELETITGF
+270 KLAILAELETITSF

-293 GTSSEKVN
+293 GTSTETVN
-301 GKIKKD
+301 DEVKND
-307 KGETSTLCNINYN
+307 KEETSTSCNINYN
-320 LYDVYLNFHWSTDN
+320 IYDVYLNFHWSTDN

-358 EAGGCSYKAWTYD
+358 EARSCYYKAWTYD
-371 KTPNELLNNVTITQA
+371 KNKNELLNNVTITQMMEELET
-386 IGGLKTEFG
+386 GFD
-395 ITNEYK
+395 ITNSYK

-406 NNQDVEKEIKGY
+406 NNQDVEKEINGY

-437 FKENVLKEI
+437 FKENVLSKI

-456 ITQYVGKDKPKD
+456 ITQYV
-468 ESEDTSKERPYLPI
+468 ENNEPI

-492 IIYEKPKNES
+492 IIYNSNIAEGSTKKPIE
-502 EEGQIKYYTTNS
+502 YYTTNS
-514 KGKLSEIKPYT
+514 DGELSEIKPYT

-533 YFKNSFCKKLGSFKI
+533 YFKNSFCKKLGSFKV
-548 PVSQTVTIKEKTT
+548 PVSQTVTIKEKTSE
-561 NEPGETREVPID
+561 EPGEIREVPID

-584 PVMTYGDLDVYE
+584 PVMAYGDLDVYE

-648 CDNQGIAA
+648 CDNQGKAA

-668 VIPLNIQLNQAGN
+668 VMPLNIQLNQAGT
-681 LTNIDSQ
+681 LTNIDSK
-688 GNTIYHAGTVLDKK
+688 GNTIYHAGTVLDKETN
-702 SSDSVYLKV
+702 DSVYLITESGETV
-711 SDGKAYKDEPKNENE
+711 KDKPSTGE
-726 ILNRDYYACSN
+726 LNKHYYACSN

-765 NSLYKSDYRVFYR
+765 NSLYTSDYRVFYR
-778 WLWTNTSFNQYYTSL
+778 WLWTNTSFNQYYTTL
-793 KDYNEQKLTLN
+793 KDYNDQKLTLN

-809 TYDSKLDPKVV
+809 IYDSKLDTKVV
-820 DYKAPTKAS
+820 DYKAPTTVS

-835 LSANVQRIKGEID
+835 LSANVQQIKGEID

-856 ETYDTFSLSENADGK
+856 ETYDTFSLSEGADSET
-871 NIKEVLQITSYIGN
+871 IKEVLQITSYIGN

-899 QGTLQEVPI
+899 QGTLQEAPI
-908 LQPLVSPNY
+908 LQPLVSSNY
-917 DITGLS
+917 STADLS

-931 YTTSSTAKEL
+931 YTTDSSAKEL
-941 WQDYTNYKNQWKVEY
+941 WEDYTNYKNQWKVEY
-956 KDNKDLETAKINYYN
+956 KDKTNTENAKINYYN
-971 YNYQETEVLNAPY
+971 YNYQETEVPNAPC
-984 KTQYLNKLQNNKL
+984 KTQQLNELQNNKL
-997 KLNIDLLD
+997 KLNIELLD
-1005 FSKYVPMYNES
+1005 FSKYIPMYNNS

-1023 KPLVSRQADL
+1023 KPLISCQADL
-1033 VKFGLT
+1033 VKFGLD
-1039 NDSDIYY
+1039 NDYDVYY
-1046 TSGIYDTYI
+1046 TSGVYDTYI
-1055 IWMLNQTHAVTIN
+1055 LWSLNFTHAVTMK

-1082 PYWLSGSSYGKRPT
+1082 PYWLSSTSYGTRPKLD
-1096 INGHTAGEMDRDSI
+1096 GHTAGEMGRDSI

-1116 ILAFVNWDGKNQ
+1116 FLTFSQTWSTGKRQ
-1128 LRNYIMA
+1128 FRNYIMA
-1135 KNGYKAFTQNAKNEL
+1135 KNGINSFTQNAKNEL
-1150 NLCTLES
+1150 PLCTLLS

-1168 TVNDALD
+1168 TVDGN
-1175 IKYTNPPTNDH
+1175 INENTWYE
-1186 WAWISTY
+1186 ISTY
-1193 VMTDIAGNK
+1193 VMTDSAGNK
-1202 RMVNMASDNEIYIR
+1202 RMVNMASNNIDRIR
-1216 EALIALFGNLYKVS
+1216 KSLIALFGNLYKVS
-1230 DEVSTQSVTVTKD
+1230 NEVSTQSVTVTKD

-1263 FKKEDESVITNFK
+1263 FKKGDSGVTDFK

-1283 YNYNSYIDKLLDN
+1283 YNYDTYIKKLLTNKPKDDIN
-1296 NFNND
+1296 NSVD
-1301 NIRDSIDKSNIDIEI
+1301 ESIDKSNINIEI

-1328 VNYKTPDTSIESFD
+1328 VNYKTPNTSIESFD

-1347 QPCNLGS
+1347 QPCNLGG
-1354 KAPLMSI
+1354 KAPIMSV

-1380 WDTYTPSIYPGS
+1380 WDVYTPSVYTEFCHIDN
-1392 YGTYYGDL
+1392 GDL
-1400 IFYSLYNMKTN
+1400 IFTYIYNIDPKNPKKLVYHSNIN
-1411 EPQLKNNERITDIND
+1411 E

-1454 DEARICTRN
+1454 DEARICTRDIL
-1463 RTHDGDDPDQIVYAF
+1463 HDGNDPDQIVYAF

>member
-1 MAGNTIMTAKSTFG
+1 MAGNTIMTAKNTFG
-15 DGLIMDFAPDNT
+15 DGLVMDFAPDNT

-99 PERNISSKELSSAQH
+99 PERNISSKELSSAEH
-114 NIDNSD
+114 KIDNSA

-215 NTSQSVTKDNI
+215 NTSQDKVTKENI

-293 GTSSEKVN
+293 GTSTETVN

-307 KGETSTLCNINYN
+307 KGETSTSCNINYN

-347 EWVPKEVNNSR
+347 EWVPKEANNSR
-358 EAGGCSYKAWTYD
+358 KAGGCSYKAWTYD
-371 KTPNELLNNVTITQA
+371 KTSNELLNNVTITQA
-386 IGGLKTEFG
+386 IGELETEFG

-406 NNQDVEKEIKGY
+406 NNQNVEKEIKGY

-456 ITQYVGKDKPKD
+456 ITQYVGKDEPKD
-468 ESEDTSKERPYLPI
+468 KLKERPYLPI

-492 IIYEKPKNES
+492 IIYEKPKEES
-502 EEGQIKYYTTNS
+502 EKGQIKYYTTNS
-514 KGKLSEIKPYT
+514 NGELSEIKPYT

-533 YFKNSFCKKLGSFKI
+533 YFKNSFCKKLGSFKV
-548 PVSQTVTIKEKTT
+548 PVSQTVTI
-561 NEPGETREVPID
+561 NDNPLETKEVPID

-668 VIPLNIQLNQAGN
+668 VIPLNIQLNQAGT

-688 GNTIYHAGTVLDKK
+688 GNTIYHAGTVLDKGTN
-702 SSDSVYLKV
+702 DSVYLKV
-711 SDGKAYKDEPKNENE
+711 SDGKVQKDEPKNENE

-765 NSLYKSDYRVFYR
+765 NSLYTNDHRIFYR

-793 KDYNEQKLTLN
+793 KDYNDQKLTLN

-809 TYDSKLDPKVV
+809 TYDSKLDTNVV
-820 DYKAPTKAS
+820 DYKAPTTVS

-835 LSANVQRIKGEID
+835 LSANVQQIKGEID

-856 ETYDTFSLSENADGK
+856 ETYDTFSLSEGADSE
-871 NIKEVLQITSYIGN
+871 NIKEALQITSYIGN

-899 QGTLQEVPI
+899 QGTLQEAPI
-908 LQPLVSPNY
+908 LQPLVSPTY
-917 DITGLS
+917 STTDLS

-931 YTTSSTAKEL
+931 YTTDSSAKEL
-941 WQDYTNYKNQWKVEY
+941 WEDHTNYKNQWKVSY
-956 KDNKDLETAKINYYN
+956 ANNTSQGTTKINYYN
-971 YNYQETEVLNAPY
+971 YNYQETEVINAPY
-984 KTQYLNKLQNNKL
+984 KEQSLDQLQNNKL
-997 KLNIDLLD
+997 KLNIELLD
-1005 FSKYVPMYNES
+1005 FSKYVPMYNNS

-1023 KPLVSRQADL
+1023 KPLISCQADL
-1033 VKFGLT
+1033 VKFGL
-1039 NDSDIYY
+1039 DDDFEVYY
-1046 TSGIYDTYI
+1046 TSGVYDTYI
-1055 IWMLNQTHAVTIN
+1055 LWSWELTHAVTMN
-1068 GYDAKVSPYSGTGV
+1068 GYDAKVSPYSSTGI
-1082 PYWLSGSSYGKRPT
+1082 PYWLSSTSYGKRPT
-1096 INGHTAGEMDRDSI
+1096 IGGHTAGEMDRDSI

-1116 ILAFVNWDGKNQ
+1116 FLTFNQNWSNGKQ
-1128 LRNYIMA
+1128 QFRNYIMA
-1135 KNGYKAFTQNAKNEL
+1135 KNGINSFTQNAKNEL
-1150 NLCTLES
+1150 PLCTLLS

-1168 TVNDALD
+1168 TVDDN
-1175 IKYTNPPTNDH
+1175 INENTWYE
-1186 WAWISTY
+1186 ISTY
-1193 VMTDIAGNK
+1193 VMTDSAGNK
-1202 RMVNMASDNEIYIR
+1202 RMVNMASNNRGKIR
-1216 EALIALFGNLYKVS
+1216 NSLIALFGNLYKVS
-1230 DEVSTQSVTVTKD
+1230 NEVSTQSVTVTKD

-1254 TVDMVYKAE
+1254 TVDMVYKVE
-1263 FKKEDESVITNFK
+1263 FKKGDSGVTDFK

-1283 YNYNSYIDKLLDN
+1283 YNYDTYVKKLLTNKPKDDIN
-1296 NFNND
+1296 NSVAEF
-1301 NIRDSIDKSNIDIEI
+1301 IDKSNINIEI

-1342 TKYLF
+1342 TKYLL
-1347 QPCNLGS
+1347 QPCSIGS
-1354 KAPLMSI
+1354 KAPIMSV

-1380 WDTYTPSIYPGS
+1380 WDVYTPSVYTGLYRIDN
-1392 YGTYYGDL
+1392 GDL
-1400 IFYSLYNMKTN
+1400 IFNYIYNIDPKNPKKLDKFSNIN
-1411 EPQLKNNERITDIND
+1411 E
-1426 IRFEKTNSGSLFKY
+1426 IRFEKTDSGSLFKY

>member
-1 MAGNTIMTAKSTFG
+1 MAGNTIMTAKNTFG

-78 IIYIAS
+78 IVYIAS

-99 PERNISSKELSSAQH
+99 PERNISSKELSSAEH
-114 NIDNSD
+114 RIDNSA

-129 NTSIKQ
+129 NTSVKQ

-180 IVKLHIVSI
+180 IVKLHVVSI
-189 EDSGKITYLDSSVR
+189 ENSGKITYLDSSVR
-203 WYDKIKHTSSGI
+203 WYDRVKHTSDTI
-215 NTSQSVTKDNI
+215 DTPQKITRENI
-226 GEKSNLDFY
+226 GERSDLDFY
-235 INIAQDTQG
+235 INIAQDAQG

-253 RNLLS
+253 RSLLS

-284 ECTYNVYKT
+284 ECTYNVYKI
-293 GTSSEKVN
+293 GTSTDKNVDGKVTNEKEKVTN
-301 GKIKKD
+301 EE
-307 KGETSTLCNINYN
+307 GETVTPKYTINYN
-320 LYDVYLNFHWSTDN
+320 TYDVYLNFHWSTDN
-334 YNINPKGIKVSTS
+334 YNVNPTGIKISTS

-358 EAGGCSYKAWTYD
+358 TTSNCYYKAWTYD
-371 KTPNELLNNVTITQA
+371 DTSKELLNNVTITQA
-386 IGGLKTEFG
+386 ISKELKTNFG
-395 ITNEYK
+395 ITNEYTYTDDK
-401 YITKE
+401 
-406 NNQDVEKEIKGY
+406 DVPQTIKGY
-418 VIGDAINYEQFKQ
+418 VIGDPINYEQFKE

-437 FKENVLKEI
+437 FKENVLEKIRET
-446 KKDQSYSFNK
+446 QSSSFNK
-456 ITQYVGKDKPKD
+456 VTQCIDKNVPKVG
-468 ESEDTSKERPYLPI
+468 EYF
-482 VGQYLIDLDQ
+482 IDLDQ
-492 IIYEKPKNES
+492 IVYDSKEKS
-502 EEGQIKYYTTNS
+502 IKYHTTNTN
-514 KGKLSEIKPYT
+514 GELSEIKSYT
-525 IPDTIVNN
+525 LPDTIVNN
-533 YFKNSFCKKLGSFKI
+533 HFKNSFCKKLGTFKI
-548 PVSQTVTIKEKTT
+548 PISQTVTIEKGTKGKPAKT
-561 NEPGETREVPID
+561 KEVPID
-573 NSNFIYHYKVT
+573 NSNFIYHYKAT
-584 PVMTYGDLDVYE
+584 PIMTYGDLDVYE

-668 VIPLNIQLNQAGN
+668 VMPLNIQLNQAGI
-681 LTNIDSQ
+681 LTNIDSE
-688 GNTIYHAGTVLDKK
+688 GNTIYHAGTVLDEATD
-702 SSDSVYLKV
+702 DSVYLQV
-711 SDGKAYKDEPKNENE
+711 SDGKAYKNKPDKGA
-726 ILNRDYYACSN
+726 LNKEYYACTN

-765 NSLYKSDYRVFYR
+765 NSLYTSDHRIFYR
-778 WLWTNTSFNQYYTSL
+778 WLWTNTSFNQYYTTL
-793 KDYNEQKLTLN
+793 KDYNDQKLTLN

-809 TYDSKLDPKVV
+809 TYNSKLDTKVV
-820 DYKAPTKAS
+820 DYKAPTTVS

-835 LSANVQRIKGEID
+835 LSANVQQIKGEID

-856 ETYDTFSLSENADGK
+856 ETYDTFSLSEGADSET
-871 NIKEVLQITSYIGN
+871 IKKVLQITSYIGN
-885 TYVTSPNNNGYMNM
+885 TYVTSPNNNSYMNM
-899 QGTLQEVPI
+899 QGTLQEAPI
-908 LQPLVSPNY
+908 LQPLVSATY
-917 DITGLS
+917 STADLS
-923 TSLLHQLG
+923 TSLLSQLG
-931 YTTSSTAKEL
+931 YITDSSAKEL
-941 WQDYTNYKNQWKVEY
+941 WEDYTNYKNQWKVEY
-956 KDNKDLETAKINYYN
+956 EDKTNTETAKINYYN
-971 YNYQETEVLNAPY
+971 YNYQETEVPNAPC
-984 KTQYLNKLQNNKL
+984 KTQQLNELQNNKL
-997 KLNIDLLD
+997 KLNIELLD
-1005 FSKYVPMYNES
+1005 FSKYVPMYNNS

-1023 KPLVSRQADL
+1023 KPLISCQADL
-1033 VKFGLT
+1033 VKFGLD
-1039 NDSDIYY
+1039 NNSDIYS
-1046 TSGIYDTYI
+1046 TSGVYDTYI
-1055 IWMLNQTHAVTIN
+1055 NWALNDTHAVKIQ

-1082 PYWLSGSSYGKRPT
+1082 PYWLSSTNYGDRPT
-1096 INGHTAGEMDRDSI
+1096 IGGHTAGEMDRESI

-1116 ILAFVNWDGKNQ
+1116 ILAFDNTWKRGNKG
-1128 LRNYIMA
+1128 LRNYIMTKYGESDFTAYA
-1135 KNGYKAFTQNAKNEL
+1135 KQNLPVSKVG
-1150 NLCTLES
+1150 
-1157 YPSNVEDRSGC
+1157 YPSDVEDRKGC
-1168 TVNDALD
+1168 WVDDKSLNLD
-1175 IKYTNPPTNDH
+1175 WPPFY
-1186 WAWISTY
+1186 TY
-1193 VMTDIAGNK
+1193 VMNDSAGNK
-1202 RMVNMASDNEIYIR
+1202 RMVNMASKYQGYIKDSL
-1216 EALIALFGNLYKVS
+1216 AATFGNIYKVS
-1230 DEVSTQSVTVTKD
+1230 GEVSTQSVTVIKD

-1263 FKKEDESVITNFK
+1263 FKEGDSGVTDFK

-1283 YNYNSYIDKLLDN
+1283 YNYDTYVKKLLTNKPKDDTN
-1296 NFNND
+1296 NSVD
-1301 NIRDSIDKSNIDIEI
+1301 ESIDKSNINIEI

-1328 VNYKTPDTSIESFD
+1328 VNYKTPNTSIESFD

-1347 QPCNLGS
+1347 QPCNLGG

-1361 SGNYNSD
+1361 SGTYNSD

-1380 WDTYTPSIYPGS
+1380 WDIYTPSVYSGS
-1392 YGTYYGDL
+1392 YYTSEGDL
-1400 IFYSLYNMKTN
+1400 IFTYIFNIDPKNPNDTTN
-1411 EPQLKNNERITDIND
+1411 GWVSARDINS
-1426 IRFEKTNSGSLFKY
+1426 IRFEKTNIGSVFKY

-1454 DEARICTRN
+1454 DEARINTRLLDDDW
-1463 RTHDGDDPDQIVYAF
+1463 TDPDQIVYAF

>member
-114 NIDNSD
+114 NIDNSK
-120 FQDSNGKIT
+120 FQDSNGKII

-215 NTSQSVTKDNI
+215 NTSQPVTKDNI

-293 GTSSEKVN
+293 GTSTEAVN
-301 GKIKKD
+301 GKIKND
-307 KGETSTLCNINYN
+307 KGEIDISQCNINYN

-347 EWVPKEVNNSR
+347 EWVPKEANNSR
-358 EAGGCSYKAWTYD
+358 KAGGCSYKAWTYD
-371 KTPNELLNNVTITQA
+371 KTSNELLNNVTITQA
-386 IGGLKTEFG
+386 IGELETEFG

-418 VIGDAINYEQFKQ
+418 VIGDAINYEQFKR

-437 FKENVLKEI
+437 FKENVLKKI
-446 KKDQSYSFNK
+446 KEDQSYSFNK
-456 ITQYVGKDKPKD
+456 ITQYVGKDESKD
-468 ESEDTSKERPYLPI
+468 ESKEKPYLPI

-492 IIYEKPKNES
+492 IIYNSNIAEGSEKKPIE
-502 EEGQIKYYTTNS
+502 YYTTNS
-514 KGKLSEIKPYT
+514 NGRLSEIKPYT

-548 PVSQTVTIKEKTT
+548 PVSQTVTI
-561 NEPGETREVPID
+561 NNNPLETREVPID

-668 VIPLNIQLNQAGN
+668 VIPLNIQLNQAGT

-688 GNTIYHAGTVLDKK
+688 GNTIYHAGTVLDKGTK
-702 SSDSVYLKV
+702 DSVYLITESGKV
-711 SDGKAYKDEPKNENE
+711 QKDEPKNK
-726 ILNRDYYACSN
+726 ILNTDYYACSN

-751 ITVKYTT
+751 ITIKYTT

-793 KDYNEQKLTLN
+793 KDYNDQKLTLN

-809 TYDSKLDPKVV
+809 TYDSKLDSKVV
-820 DYKAPTKAS
+820 DYKAPTEAS

-856 ETYDTFSLSENADGK
+856 ETYDTFSLSENADSK

-885 TYVTSPNNNGYMNM
+885 TYVTSPNNNGYINM
-899 QGTLQEVPI
+899 QGTLQEAPI

-923 TSLLHQLG
+923 TSLLHQLE
-931 YTTSSTAKEL
+931 YTTDGSSKEL

-984 KTQYLNKLQNNKL
+984 KTQYLNELQNNKL

-1005 FSKYVPMYNES
+1005 FSKYVPIYNNS
-1016 SMSGTLI
+1016 SISGTLI
-1023 KPLVSRQADL
+1023 KPLVSCKADL
-1033 VKFGLT
+1033 VKFGLDT
-1039 NDSDIYY
+1039 YSDTYY
-1046 TSGIYDTYI
+1046 TSGVYDTFI
-1055 IWMLNQTHAVTIN
+1055 MWSLNLTHAVKMQ

-1082 PYWLSGSSYGKRPT
+1082 PYWLSSTNYGDKPT
-1096 INGHTAGEMDRDSI
+1096 VNNNTAGEMDRDSI
-1110 LKNKYN
+1110 LKDKYN
-1116 ILAFVNWDGKNQ
+1116 FLKFQQGWSKGKDQ
-1128 LRNYIMA
+1128 YRNYIMA
-1135 KNGYKAFTQNAKNEL
+1135 KHGINAFTTNAQNRL
-1150 NLCTLES
+1150 PLCTLQQ
-1157 YPSNVEDRSGC
+1157 YPPNVEDRSGC
-1168 TVNDALD
+1168 TVDNA
-1175 IKYTNPPTNDH
+1175 IQNTWQP
-1186 WAWISTY
+1186 IVTY
-1193 VMTDIAGNK
+1193 VMTDTAGNK
-1202 RMVNMASDNEIYIR
+1202 RMVNMASDDKTIISGG
-1216 EALIALFGNLYKVS
+1216 LVALFGNLYKVS
-1230 DEVSTQSVTVTKD
+1230 DEVSTQNVTVTKD

-1263 FKKEDESVITNFK
+1263 FKKEGESEIYNFK

-1296 NFNND
+1296 NFDND

-1342 TKYLF
+1342 TKYLL
-1347 QPCNLGS
+1347 QPCSIGS
-1354 KAPLMSI
+1354 KAPIMSV

-1373 KDGQLQP
+1373 KDKQLQP
-1380 WDTYTPSIYPGS
+1380 WDTYTPSVYTGLYNIDN
-1392 YGTYYGDL
+1392 GDL
-1400 IFYSLYNMKTN
+1400 IFQYLYNIDPENPEK
-1411 EPQLKNNERITDIND
+1411 LDIFSNINK
-1426 IRFEKTNSGSLFKY
+1426 IRFEKTDSGSLFKY

-1463 RTHDGDDPDQIVYAF
+1463 RTHDGNDPDQIVYAF
-1478 NSQEKLV
+1478 NSKEKLV

>member
-1 MAGNTIMTAKSTFG
+1 MAGNTIMTAKNTFG

-114 NIDNSD
+114 NIDNSN

-203 WYDKIKHTSSGI
+203 WYDKIKHTSSEI
-215 NTSQSVTKDNI
+215 NTSQPVTKENI

-293 GTSSEKVN
+293 GTSSETVN
-301 GKIKKD
+301 SEIKKD
-307 KGETSTLCNINYN
+307 KGKIDISPCNINYN

-347 EWVPKEVNNSR
+347 EWVPKETNNSR

-386 IGGLKTEFG
+386 IGELETEFG

-401 YITKE
+401 YT
-406 NNQDVEKEIKGY
+406 VEKNGKNVPEEIKGY
-418 VIGDAINYEQFKQ
+418 VIGDAINYEQFKH

-437 FKENVLKEI
+437 FKENVLKKI
-446 KKDQSYSFNK
+446 KEDQSYSFNK
-456 ITQYVGKDKPKD
+456 ITQYVGKEESKDAPKD
-468 ESEDTSKERPYLPI
+468 ESKERPYLPI

-492 IIYEKPKNES
+492 IIYEKPKEES
-502 EEGQIKYYTTNS
+502 KEGQIKYYTTNS
-514 KGKLSEIKPYT
+514 KGELSEIKPYT

-548 PVSQTVTIKEKTT
+548 PVSQTVTT
-561 NEPGETREVPID
+561 NNDPLETREVPID

-668 VIPLNIQLNQAGN
+668 IIPLNIQLNQAGT

-688 GNTIYHAGTVLDKK
+688 GNTIYHAGTVLDKGTE
-702 SSDSVYLKV
+702 DSVYLITE
-711 SDGKAYKDEPKNENE
+711 SGKTVKDKPSTGE
-726 ILNRDYYACSN
+726 LNTHYYACSN

-751 ITVKYTT
+751 ITIKYTT

-793 KDYNEQKLTLN
+793 KDYNDQKLTLN

-809 TYDSKLDPKVV
+809 TYDSKLDTKVV

-885 TYVTSPNNNGYMNM
+885 TYVTSPNNNSYMNM
-899 QGTLQEVPI
+899 QGTLQEAPI

-923 TSLLHQLG
+923 TSLLHQLE
-931 YTTSSTAKEL
+931 YTTDGSAKEL
-941 WQDYTNYKNQWKVEY
+941 WQDYTNYKNQWKVSY
-956 KDNKDLETAKINYYN
+956 ANNTSQETTKINYYN

-984 KTQYLNKLQNNKL
+984 KEQYLDQLQNNKL

-1005 FSKYVPMYNES
+1005 FSKYVPIYNNS
-1016 SMSGTLI
+1016 SISGTLI
-1023 KPLVSRQADL
+1023 KPLVSCKADL
-1033 VKFGLT
+1033 VKFGLDT
-1039 NDSDIYY
+1039 YSDTYY
-1046 TSGIYDTYI
+1046 TSGVYDTFI
-1055 IWMLNQTHAVTIN
+1055 MWSLNLTHAVKMQ
-1068 GYDAKVSPYSGTGV
+1068 GYDAKVSPYSNTGV
-1082 PYWLSGSSYGKRPT
+1082 PYWLSSTNYGDKPT
-1096 INGHTAGEMDRDSI
+1096 LNYNTAGEMDRDSI
-1110 LKNKYN
+1110 LKDKYN
-1116 ILAFVNWDGKNQ
+1116 FLDFQQGWSMGKHQ
-1128 LRNYIMA
+1128 YKNYIMA
-1135 KNGYKAFTQNAKNEL
+1135 RHGINAFTANAQKRL
-1150 NLCTLES
+1150 PLCNLPQ
-1157 YPSNVEDRSGC
+1157 YPSNVEDRYGC
-1168 TVNDALD
+1168 TVNNALQN
-1175 IKYTNPPTNDH
+1175 TWNP
-1186 WAWISTY
+1186 IITY
-1193 VMTDIAGNK
+1193 VMTDTAGNK
-1202 RMVNMASDNEIYIR
+1202 RMVNMASDNMLFIR
-1216 EALIALFGNLYKVS
+1216 GGLVALFGNLYKVS
-1230 DEVSTQSVTVTKD
+1230 NEVSTQNVTVTKD

-1263 FKKEDESVITNFK
+1263 FKKGDKSEIDNFK

-1283 YNYNSYIDKLLDN
+1283 YNYNSYIDKLLTN
-1296 NFNND
+1296 NFN
-1301 NIRDSIDKSNIDIEI
+1301 DKKTRNSVDESNIDIEI

-1342 TKYLF
+1342 TKYLL
-1347 QPCNLGS
+1347 QPCSINS
-1354 KAPLMSI
+1354 KAPIISV

-1373 KDGQLQP
+1373 KDKQLQP
-1380 WDTYTPSIYPGS
+1380 WDTYTPSVYTDNYNIDN
-1392 YGTYYGDL
+1392 GDL
-1400 IFYSLYNMKTN
+1400 IFEYIYTIDPENPEKL
-1411 EPQLKNNERITDIND
+1411 ERFGDINK
-1426 IRFEKTNSGSLFKY
+1426 IRFEKTDSGSLFKY

-1454 DEARICTRN
+1454 DEARICTRD
-1463 RTHDGDDPDQIVYAF
+1463 TSHDGNDPDQIVYAF

>member
-1 MAGNTIMTAKSTFG
+1 MAGNTIMTAKNTFG
-15 DGLIMDFAPDNT
+15 DGLVMDFAPDNT

-99 PERNISSKELSSAQH
+99 PERNISSKELSSAEH
-114 NIDNSD
+114 RIDNSA

-129 NTSIKQ
+129 NTSVKQ

-203 WYDKIKHTSSGI
+203 WYDKIKHTSSEI
-215 NTSQSVTKDNI
+215 NTSQSITKENI
-226 GEKSNLDFY
+226 GERSNLDFY

-293 GTSSEKVN
+293 GTETVN
-301 GKIKKD
+301 GEVKNDKEKINI
-307 KGETSTLCNINYN
+307 SQCNINYN
-320 LYDVYLNFHWSTDN
+320 IYDVYLNFHWSTDN

-358 EAGGCSYKAWTYD
+358 EARSCYYKAWTYD
-371 KTPNELLNNVTITQA
+371 ETSNELLNNVTITQTMEELET
-386 IGGLKTEFG
+386 GFD
-395 ITNEYK
+395 ITNSYK
-401 YITKE
+401 YTTKE
-406 NNQDVEKEIKGY
+406 NNQDVEKEINGY

-437 FKENVLKEI
+437 FKENILSKI

-456 ITQYVGKDKPKD
+456 ITQYV
-468 ESEDTSKERPYLPI
+468 ENNEPI

-492 IIYEKPKNES
+492 IIYNSNIAEGSNKKPIE
-502 EEGQIKYYTTNS
+502 YYTTNS
-514 KGKLSEIKPYT
+514 DGELSEIKPYT

-533 YFKNSFCKKLGSFKI
+533 YFKNSFCKKLGSFKV
-548 PVSQTVTIKEKTT
+548 PVSQTVTIKKKTSG
-561 NEPGETREVPID
+561 EPEETREVPID

-668 VIPLNIQLNQAGN
+668 VMPLNIQLNQAGT

-688 GNTIYHAGTVLDKK
+688 GNTIYHAGTVLDKETNG
-702 SSDSVYLKV
+702 SVYLITE
-711 SDGKAYKDEPKNENE
+711 SGKTVKDKPSTGE
-726 ILNRDYYACSN
+726 LNKHYYACSN

-751 ITVKYTT
+751 IIVKYTT

-765 NSLYKSDYRVFYR
+765 NSLYTSDHRVFYR
-778 WLWTNTSFNQYYTSL
+778 WLWTNTSFNQYYTTL
-793 KDYNEQKLTLN
+793 KDYNDQKLTLN

-809 TYDSKLDPKVV
+809 TYDSKLDTKVV
-820 DYKAPTKAS
+820 DYKAPTTVS

-835 LSANVQRIKGEID
+835 LSANVQQIKGEID
-848 VSLDAGLQ
+848 VFLDAGLQ
-856 ETYDTFSLSENADGK
+856 ETYDTFSLSEGADSET
-871 NIKEVLQITSYIGN
+871 IKEVLQITSYIGN
-885 TYVTSPNNNGYMNM
+885 TYVTSPNNNSYMNM
-899 QGTLQEVPI
+899 QGTLQEAPI
-908 LQPLVSPNY
+908 LQPLVSATY
-917 DITGLS
+917 STADLS
-923 TSLLHQLG
+923 TSLLSQLG
-931 YTTSSTAKEL
+931 YTTDSSAKEL
-941 WQDYTNYKNQWKVEY
+941 WEDYTNYKNQWKVEY
-956 KDNKDLETAKINYYN
+956 EDKTNTETAKINYYN
-971 YNYQETEVLNAPY
+971 YNYQETEVPNAPC
-984 KTQYLNKLQNNKL
+984 KTQQLNELQNNKL
-997 KLNIDLLD
+997 KLNIELLD
-1005 FSKYVPMYNES
+1005 FSKYVPMYNNS

-1023 KPLVSRQADL
+1023 KPLVSCQADL
-1033 VKFGLT
+1033 VKFGLDY
-1039 NDSDIYY
+1039 DSDH
-1046 TSGIYDTYI
+1046 YDTLGVYDTHMA
-1055 IWMLNQTHAVTIN
+1055 WSLNGTHAIRME
-1068 GYDAKVSPYSGTGV
+1068 GYDAKVTPYSGTGI
-1082 PYWLSGSSYGKRPT
+1082 PYWLSSTSYGDRPLVG
-1096 INGHTAGEMDRDSI
+1096 NHTAGGMDKNDI

-1116 ILAFVNWDGKNQ
+1116 ILSFEQSWSSKKYTY
-1128 LRNYIMA
+1128 RNYIMA
-1135 KNGYKAFTQNAKNEL
+1135 KNGINSFTQNAKNEL
-1150 NLCTLES
+1150 PLCTLLS
-1157 YPSNVEDRSGC
+1157 YPSNVEDRYGC
-1168 TVNDALD
+1168 TVND
-1175 IKYTNPPTNDH
+1175 N
-1186 WAWISTY
+1186 ISVVEKGYWDPIYTY
-1193 VMTDIAGNK
+1193 VITDTAGNK
-1202 RMVNMASDNEIYIR
+1202 RMVNMASNKINKLRYG
-1216 EALIALFGNLYKVS
+1216 LIALFGNLYKVS
-1230 DEVSTQSVTVTKD
+1230 NEISTQNITVTKD

-1263 FKKEDESVITNFK
+1263 FKKGDSGVTDFK

-1283 YNYNSYIDKLLDN
+1283 YNYDTYVKKLLTNKPKDDTN
-1296 NFNND
+1296 NSVD
-1301 NIRDSIDKSNIDIEI
+1301 ESIDKSNINIEI

-1342 TKYLF
+1342 TKYLL
-1347 QPCNLGS
+1347 QPCSIGL
-1354 KAPLMSI
+1354 KAPIMRV

-1373 KDGQLQP
+1373 KDKQLQP
-1380 WDTYTPSIYPGS
+1380 WDVYTPSIYTTS
-1392 YGTYYGDL
+1392 YHIYNGDL
-1400 IFYSLYNMKTN
+1400 IFDYIFNINPENPGNLGASTN
-1411 EPQLKNNERITDIND
+1411 ING
-1426 IRFEKTNSGSLFKY
+1426 IKFEQTNSGSLFKY

-1454 DEARICTRN
+1454 DEARICTRDVP
-1463 RTHDGDDPDQIVYAF
+1463 HDGDDPDQIVYAF

-1491 K
+1491 R

>member
-215 NTSQSVTKDNI
+215 NTSQSVTKENI

-293 GTSSEKVN
+293 GTSTETVN
-301 GKIKKD
+301 GEIKND
-307 KGETSTLCNINYN
+307 KGKIDISQCNINYN

-347 EWVPKEVNNSR
+347 EWVPKEANNSR
-358 EAGGCSYKAWTYD
+358 KAGGCSYKAWTYD
-371 KTPNELLNNVTITQA
+371 KTLNELLNNVTITQA
-386 IGGLKTEFG
+386 IGELKTEFD

-406 NNQDVEKEIKGY
+406 NNQNVEKEIKGY

-468 ESEDTSKERPYLPI
+468 KSKEEPYLPI

-492 IIYEKPKNES
+492 IIYEKPKEES

-514 KGKLSEIKPYT
+514 NGELSEIKPYT

-548 PVSQTVTIKEKTT
+548 PVSQTVAI
-561 NEPGETREVPID
+561 NDSPLETREVPID

-668 VIPLNIQLNQAGN
+668 VIPLNIQLNQAGT

-688 GNTIYHAGTVLDKK
+688 GNTIYHAGTILDKGTK
-702 SSDSVYLKV
+702 DSVYLKV
-711 SDGKAYKDEPKNENE
+711 SDGKVYKDEPKNET
-726 ILNRDYYACSN
+726 LNTDYYACSN

-765 NSLYKSDYRVFYR
+765 NSLYTSDYRVFYR

-793 KDYNEQKLTLN
+793 KDYNDQKLTLN

-809 TYDSKLDPKVV
+809 TYDSKLDTKVV
-820 DYKAPTKAS
+820 DYKAPTTAS

-899 QGTLQEVPI
+899 QGTLQEAPI

-923 TSLLHQLG
+923 TSLLHQLE

-956 KDNKDLETAKINYYN
+956 KDNKDLKTEKINYYN

-984 KTQYLNKLQNNKL
+984 KTQYLNELQNNKL

-1005 FSKYVPMYNES
+1005 FSKYVPIYNNS

-1023 KPLVSRQADL
+1023 KPLVSCQADL

-1039 NDSDIYY
+1039 NDSDTYY
-1046 TSGIYDTYI
+1046 TSGVYDEFI
-1055 IWMLNQTHAVTIN
+1055 VWSLNFTHAVRMQ

-1082 PYWLSGSSYGKRPT
+1082 PYWLSSTSYGDRPT
-1096 INGHTAGEMDRDSI
+1096 INGNTAGEMDRDSI
-1110 LKNKYN
+1110 LKDKYN
-1116 ILAFVNWDGKNQ
+1116 FLTFDQGWSKGKHQ
-1128 LRNYIMA
+1128 YKNYIMA
-1135 KNGYKAFTQNAKNEL
+1135 KYGESDFTEYTKQNLPISKVGYPDDVENRTGCWVDDKNL
-1150 NLCTLES
+1150 NL
-1157 YPSNVEDRSGC
+1157 
-1168 TVNDALD
+1168 
-1175 IKYTNPPTNDH
+1175 KWPPFV
-1186 WAWISTY
+1186 TY
-1193 VMTDIAGNK
+1193 VMTDTAGNK
-1202 RMVNMASDNEIYIR
+1202 RMVNMASNNETIIR
-1216 EALIALFGNLYKVS
+1216 GGLVALFGNLYKVS
-1230 DEVSTQSVTVTKD
+1230 NEISTQNVTVTKD

-1254 TVDMVYKAE
+1254 TVDMVYKVE
-1263 FKKEDESVITNFK
+1263 FKKGDKSEIDNFK

-1296 NFNND
+1296 NFND
-1301 NIRDSIDKSNIDIEI
+1301 KNIINSVDKSNIDIEI

-1342 TKYLF
+1342 TKYLL
-1347 QPCNLGS
+1347 QPCSIGS
-1354 KAPLMSI
+1354 KAPVISV

-1373 KDGQLQP
+1373 KDKQLQP
-1380 WDTYTPSIYPGS
+1380 WDVYTPSVYTDLYNIDN
-1392 YGTYYGDL
+1392 GDL
-1400 IFYSLYNMKTN
+1400 VFEYIYTVNPENPEKLDRFSN
-1411 EPQLKNNERITDIND
+1411 INK

-1454 DEARICTRN
+1454 DEARICTRLLDDDWN
-1463 RTHDGDDPDQIVYAF
+1463 DPDQIVYAF

>member
-114 NIDNSD
+114 NIDNSK
-120 FQDSNGKIT
+120 FQDSNGKII

-215 NTSQSVTKDNI
+215 NTSQSENI

-293 GTSSEKVN
+293 GTSTETVN
-301 GKIKKD
+301 GEIKND
-307 KGETSTLCNINYN
+307 KGKIDISQCNINYN

-334 YNINPKGIKVSTS
+334 YNINPKGIRVSTS
-347 EWVPKEVNNSR
+347 EWVPKEANNSR
-358 EAGGCSYKAWTYD
+358 KAGGCSYKAWTYD

-386 IGGLKTEFG
+386 IGELETEFG

-401 YITKE
+401 CITKE
-406 NNQDVEKEIKGY
+406 NNQNVEKEIKGY

-456 ITQYVGKDKPKD
+456 ITQYVGKDEPKD
-468 ESEDTSKERPYLPI
+468 EPKDKLKERPYLPI

-514 KGKLSEIKPYT
+514 DGKLSEIKPYT

-548 PVSQTVTIKEKTT
+548 PVSQTVTT
-561 NEPGETREVPID
+561 NNNPLETREVPID

-668 VIPLNIQLNQAGN
+668 VIPLNIQLNQAGT

-688 GNTIYHAGTVLDKK
+688 GNTIYHAGTVLDKGTK
-702 SSDSVYLKV
+702 DSVYLKV
-711 SDGKAYKDEPKNENE
+711 SDGKVYKDEPKNET
-726 ILNRDYYACSN
+726 LNTSYYACSN

-793 KDYNEQKLTLN
+793 KDYNDQKLTLN

-809 TYDSKLDPKVV
+809 TYDSKLDSKVV

-829 NNLSDT
+829 SNLSDT

-856 ETYDTFSLSENADGK
+856 ETYDTFSLSENANSK

-899 QGTLQEVPI
+899 QGTLQEAPI

-923 TSLLHQLG
+923 TSLLHQLE
-931 YTTSSTAKEL
+931 YTISSTAKEL
-941 WQDYTNYKNQWKVEY
+941 WYDYTNYKNQWKVEY
-956 KDNKDLETAKINYYN
+956 KDNKNLETAKINYYN

-984 KTQYLNKLQNNKL
+984 KTQYLNELQNNKL

-1005 FSKYVPMYNES
+1005 FSKYVPIYNES

-1023 KPLVSRQADL
+1023 KPLVSCQADL

-1039 NDSDIYY
+1039 NDSDTYY
-1046 TSGIYDTYI
+1046 TSGVYDDFI
-1055 IWMLNQTHAVTIN
+1055 IWSLNFTHAIKMQ
-1068 GYDAKVSPYSGTGV
+1068 GYDAKASPYSGTGV
-1082 PYWLSGSSYGKRPT
+1082 PYWLSSTSYGDTP
-1096 INGHTAGEMDRDSI
+1096 ILNHNTAGKMDRDSI
-1110 LKNKYN
+1110 LKDKYN
-1116 ILAFVNWDGKNQ
+1116 FLTFPQGWYGGKDQ
-1128 LRNYIMA
+1128 YYNYIMA
-1135 KNGYKAFTQNAKNEL
+1135 KHGINAFTTNAQEDL
-1150 NLCTLES
+1150 PLCTLQQ

-1168 TVNDALD
+1168 TVDDA
-1175 IKYTNPPTNDH
+1175 IQNTWYP
-1186 WAWISTY
+1186 IVTY
-1193 VMTDIAGNK
+1193 VMTDTAGNK
-1202 RMVNMASDNEIYIR
+1202 RMVNMASNNKTIIR
-1216 EALIALFGNLYKVS
+1216 GGLVALFGNLYKVS

-1263 FKKEDESVITNFK
+1263 FKKGDKSEIDNFK

-1283 YNYNSYIDKLLDN
+1283 YNYNSYIQKLLTN
-1296 NFNND
+1296 NFDDD

-1328 VNYKTPDTSIESFD
+1328 VNYKIPDTSIESFD

-1347 QPCNLGS
+1347 QPCNIGS
-1354 KAPLMSI
+1354 KAPVMSI

-1373 KDGQLQP
+1373 KDGQLEP
-1380 WDTYTPSIYPGS
+1380 WDTYTPSIYSDS
-1392 YGTYYGDL
+1392 YSAYYGDL
-1400 IFYSLYNMKTN
+1400 IFDSLYNMKTH
-1411 EPQLKNNERITDIND
+1411 ERITDIND
-1426 IRFEKTNSGSLFKY
+1426 IRFKKTNSGSLFKY

-1463 RTHDGDDPDQIVYAF
+1463 TSHDGNDPDQIVYAF

>member
-1 MAGNTIMTAKSTFG
+1 MAGNTIMTAKNTFG
-15 DGLIMDFAPDNT
+15 DGLVMDFAPDNT

-99 PERNISSKELSSAQH
+99 PERNISSKELSSAEH
-114 NIDNSD
+114 KINNSA

-173 IHGGFPK
+173 IHGEFPK

-203 WYDKIKHTSSGI
+203 WYDKVKHTSSEI
-215 NTSQSVTKDNI
+215 NTSQPITKENI
-226 GEKSNLDFY
+226 GERSNLDFY
-235 INIAQDTQG
+235 INIAQNTQG

-293 GTSSEKVN
+293 DTSTETVN
-301 GKIKKD
+301 GEVKND
-307 KGETSTLCNINYN
+307 KEETSTSCNINYN
-320 LYDVYLNFHWSTDN
+320 IYDVYLNFHWSTNN
-334 YNINPKGIKVSTS
+334 YNINPKGIRVNTS

-358 EAGGCSYKAWTYD
+358 DVGSCSYKAWTYD
-371 KTPNELLNNVTITQA
+371 GASNELLNNVTITQTMEE
-386 IGGLKTEFG
+386 LETEFG

-418 VIGDAINYEQFKQ
+418 VIGDAINYEQFKR

-437 FKENVLKEI
+437 FKENVLSKI

-456 ITQYVGKDKPKD
+456 ITQYV
-468 ESEDTSKERPYLPI
+468 ENNEPI

-492 IIYEKPKNES
+492 IIYEKPKKES

-514 KGKLSEIKPYT
+514 DGELSEIKPYT

-533 YFKNSFCKKLGSFKI
+533 YFKNSFCKKLGSFKV
-548 PVSQTVTIKEKTT
+548 PVSQTVTI
-561 NEPGETREVPID
+561 NNSSLETKEVPID

-584 PVMTYGDLDVYE
+584 PVMAYGDLDVYE

-668 VIPLNIQLNQAGN
+668 VMPLNIQLNQAGT

-688 GNTIYHAGTVLDKK
+688 GNTIYHAGTVLDKETNG
-702 SSDSVYLKV
+702 SVYLITE
-711 SDGKAYKDEPKNENE
+711 SGKTVRDKPSTGE
-726 ILNRDYYACSN
+726 LNKHYYACSN

-765 NSLYKSDYRVFYR
+765 NSLYTNDHRIFYR

-793 KDYNEQKLTLN
+793 KDYNDQKLTLN

-809 TYDSKLDPKVV
+809 TYDSKLDTNVV
-820 DYKAPTKAS
+820 DYKAPTTAS

-835 LSANVQRIKGEID
+835 LSANVQQIKGEID

-856 ETYDTFSLSENADGK
+856 ETYDTFSLSEGAGNET
-871 NIKEVLQITSYIGN
+871 IKTALQITSYIGN

-899 QGTLQEVPI
+899 QGTLQEAPI
-908 LQPLVSPNY
+908 LQPLVSSTYSTENL
-917 DITGLS
+917 D
-923 TSLLHQLG
+923 TSLLSQLG
-931 YTTSSTAKEL
+931 YTTNSTAKEL
-941 WQDYTNYKNQWKVEY
+941 WKDYTNYKNQWKVEY
-956 KDNKDLETAKINYYN
+956 KDETNPKTAKINYYN
-971 YNYQETEVLNAPY
+971 YNYQETEVPNAPC
-984 KTQYLNKLQNNKL
+984 KTQQLNELQNNKL
-997 KLNIDLLD
+997 KLNIELLD
-1005 FSKYVPMYNES
+1005 FSKYVPMYNNS

-1023 KPLVSRQADL
+1023 KPLISCQADL
-1033 VKFGLT
+1033 VKFGLEK
-1039 NDSDIYY
+1039 DFDVYI
-1046 TSGIYDTYI
+1046 TSGVYDTSI
-1055 IWMLNQTHAVTIN
+1055 FWGLNWTHAVTMK

-1082 PYWLSGSSYGKRPT
+1082 PYWLSSTSYGDRP
-1096 INGHTAGEMDRDSI
+1096 IISGNTAGEMDRESI

-1116 ILAFVNWDGKNQ
+1116 FLTFDQNWSRGKHQ
-1128 LRNYIMA
+1128 FRNYIMA
-1135 KNGYKAFTQNAKNEL
+1135 KNGINAFTTNAQNEL
-1150 NLCTLES
+1150 PLCTLQQ

-1168 TVNDALD
+1168 TVNDN
-1175 IKYTNPPTNDH
+1175 INKNQ
-1186 WAWISTY
+1186 WSEISTY
-1193 VMTDIAGNK
+1193 VMVDSAGNK
-1202 RMVNMASDNEIYIR
+1202 RMVNMASNNRGYLR
-1216 EALIALFGNLYKVS
+1216 MSLIALFGNLYKVS
-1230 DEVSTQSVTVTKD
+1230 DEVSTQNVTITKD

-1254 TVDMVYKAE
+1254 TVDMVYRAE
-1263 FKKEDESVITNFK
+1263 FKRDNKEVTDFK

-1283 YNYNSYIDKLLDN
+1283 YNYNTYVKKLLDN
-1296 NFNND
+1296 KPGDDINNSVD
-1301 NIRDSIDKSNIDIEI
+1301 ESIDESNVNIEI

-1328 VNYKTPDTSIESFD
+1328 VNYKTPNTSIESFD

-1354 KAPLMSI
+1354 KAPLMSV
-1361 SGNYNSD
+1361 SGTYNND

-1373 KDGQLQP
+1373 KDKQLQP
-1380 WDTYTPSIYPGS
+1380 WDTYTPSIYSGL
-1392 YGTYYGDL
+1392 YDILEGNL
-1400 IFYSLYNMKTN
+1400 IFMSMYNVDPETPKGRS
-1411 EPQLKNNERITDIND
+1411 EITDINK
-1426 IRFEKTNSGSLFKY
+1426 IRFEKTNAGSLFKY

-1454 DEARICTRN
+1454 DEARICTRDIS
-1463 RTHDGDDPDQIVYAF
+1463 HDGNDPDQIVYAF

>member
-1 MAGNTIMTAKSTFG
+1 MAGNTIMTAKNTFG

-78 IIYIAS
+78 IVYIAS

-99 PERNISSKELSSAQH
+99 PERNISSKELSSAERKI
-114 NIDNSD
+114 NNSA
-120 FQDSNGKIT
+120 FYDSETKKLS
-129 NTSIKQ
+129 NTSVKQ

-150 YVSQTDMLEKNYT
+150 YVSETGMLEKNYA

-173 IHGGFPK
+173 THGGFPK
-180 IVKLHIVSI
+180 IVKLHVVSI

-203 WYDKIKHTSSGI
+203 WYDKVKHTFSTTD
-215 NTSQSVTKDNI
+215 TSKPITRENI
-226 GEKSNLDFY
+226 GEKSDLDFY
-235 INIAQDTQG
+235 INIAQDALG

-270 KLAILAELETITGF
+270 KLAILAELETITSF
-284 ECTYNVYKT
+284 ECTYNVYKI
-293 GTSSEKVN
+293 GTSTDEEVEGTVINEEEKVTN
-301 GKIKKD
+301 EE
-307 KGETSTLCNINYN
+307 GETATPKYTINYN
-320 LYDVYLNFHWSTDN
+320 TYDVYLNFHWSTDN
-334 YNINPKGIKVSTS
+334 YNVNPMGIRISTS

-358 EAGGCSYKAWTYD
+358 TTSNCYYKAWTYESN
-371 KTPNELLNNVTITQA
+371 KLLNNVTIAQA
-386 IGGLKTEFG
+386 IEELEKGFD
-395 ITNEYK
+395 ITNEYT
-401 YITKE
+401 YTIEE
-406 NNQDVEKEIKGY
+406 NGKKVPKAIKGY
-418 VIGDAINYEQFKQ
+418 VIGDPINYKQFKE

-437 FKENVLKEI
+437 FKENVLNKIRET
-446 KKDQSYSFNK
+446 QSSSFNK
-456 ITQYVGKDKPKD
+456 VTQCIDKNTPQ
-468 ESEDTSKERPYLPI
+468 
-482 VGQYLIDLDQ
+482 VGQYFIDLDQ
-492 IIYEKPKNES
+492 IIYDSEKES
-502 EEGQIKYYTTNS
+502 IKYHTTNTN
-514 KGKLSEIKPYT
+514 GELSEIKPHT
-525 IPDTIVNN
+525 LPDTIVNN
-533 YFKNSFCKKLGSFKI
+533 YFKNSFCKKLGTFKI
-548 PVSQTVTIKEKTT
+548 PISQTVTIKEGT
-561 NEPGETREVPID
+561 NGEPAETKEVPID
-573 NSNFIYHYKVT
+573 NSNFIYHYKAT

-668 VIPLNIQLNQAGN
+668 VMPLNIQLNQAGI
-681 LTNIDSQ
+681 LTNIDSD
-688 GNTIYHAGTVLDKK
+688 GNTIYHAGTVLDEATD
-702 SSDSVYLKV
+702 DSVYLQV
-711 SDGKAYKDEPKNENE
+711 SDGKAHKDKPDNGT
-726 ILNRDYYACSN
+726 LNKEYYACTN

-765 NSLYKSDYRVFYR
+765 NSLYTSEHRTFYR
-778 WLWTNTSFNQYYTSL
+778 WLWTNTSFNQYYTTL
-793 KDYNEQKLTLN
+793 KDYNDQKLTLN

-809 TYDSKLDPKVV
+809 TYDSKLNTKVV
-820 DYKAPTKAS
+820 DYKAPTTVS
-829 NNLSDT
+829 NNLLST
-835 LSANVQRIKGEID
+835 LSANVQRISGEID
-848 VSLDAGLQ
+848 VSLNAGLQ
-856 ETYDTFSLSENADGK
+856 ETYDTFSLSEGVGDNNIK
-871 NIKEVLQITSYIGN
+871 NILQITSYIGN

-908 LQPLVSPNY
+908 LQPLVSSTY
-917 DITGLS
+917 ATDGLS
-923 TSLLHQLG
+923 TTLLKGLE
-931 YTTSSTAKEL
+931 YTADSSAKEL
-941 WQDYTNYKNQWKVEY
+941 WEDYTSYKNQWKVEY
-956 KDNKDLETAKINYYN
+956 QDSADMKYAKVNYYN
-971 YNYQETEVLNAPY
+971 YNYQETEIADAPC
-984 KTQYLNKLQNNKL
+984 KEQNLGKLQNDKL

-1005 FSKYVPMYNES
+1005 FSKYVPIYNES

-1023 KPLVSRQADL
+1023 KPLVSCKADL
-1033 VKFGLT
+1033 VKFGLD

-1046 TSGIYDTYI
+1046 TSGVYDTYI
-1055 IWMLNQTHAVTIN
+1055 LWMLNWTHAVRMT
-1068 GYDAKVSPYSGTGV
+1068 GYDAKASPYSGTGV
-1082 PYWLSGSSYGKRPT
+1082 PYWLSSTSYGDRPQ
-1096 INGHTAGEMDRDSI
+1096 IGGHTAGEMDRESI

-1116 ILAFVNWDGKNQ
+1116 ILAFINWEGKHN

-1135 KNGYKAFTQNAKNEL
+1135 RKGYDAFTVNAKNEL
-1150 NLCTLES
+1150 NLCTLKS

-1168 TVNDALD
+1168 TVNDAID
-1175 IKYTNPPTNDH
+1175 VKYTNPPANTS

-1193 VMTDIAGNK
+1193 VMTDTAGNK
-1202 RMVNMASDNEIYIR
+1202 RMVNMASDDYNYMR

-1230 DEVSTQSVTVTKD
+1230 DEVSTQNVTVTKD
-1243 IIYLQPYTSTY
+1243 IIYLQSYTSTY

-1263 FKKEDESVITNFK
+1263 FKSDVTDFK

-1283 YNYNSYIDKLLDN
+1283 YNYNSYTQKLLAN
-1296 NFNND
+1296 KPK
-1301 NIRDSIDKSNIDIEI
+1301 DKSNNPINESNINIEI

-1354 KAPLMSI
+1354 KAPLMSV
-1361 SGNYNSD
+1361 SGAYNND

-1380 WDTYTPSIYPGS
+1380 WDTYTPSIYSGS
-1392 YGTYYGDL
+1392 YSAYYGDL
-1400 IFYSLYNMKTN
+1400 IFYSLYNVDPNKPKSEEWT
-1411 EPQLKNNERITDIND
+1411 EAKDINN
-1426 IRFEKTNSGSLFKY
+1426 IRFERTNAGSLFKY
-1440 ENGDLYLASSTNYK
+1440 ENGDLYLASGTNYK
-1454 DEARICTRN
+1454 DEARICTRD
-1463 RTHDGDDPDQIVYAF
+1463 RTHDGNDPDQIVYAF

>member
-114 NIDNSD
+114 NIDNSA

-135 VLIDNNLNP
+135 VLINNNLNP

-235 INIAQDTQG
+235 INIAQDTQE

-293 GTSSEKVN
+293 GTSTETVN
-301 GKIKKD
+301 GEIKKD
-307 KGETSTLCNINYN
+307 KGEIDISPCNINYN

-347 EWVPKEVNNSR
+347 EWVPKEANNSR
-358 EAGGCSYKAWTYD
+358 KAGGCSYKAWTYD
-371 KTPNELLNNVTITQA
+371 KTSNELLNNVTITQA
-386 IGGLKTEFG
+386 IDKLETEFG

-437 FKENVLKEI
+437 FKENVLNKI

-456 ITQYVGKDKPKD
+456 ITQYV
-468 ESEDTSKERPYLPI
+468 ENNEPI

-492 IIYEKPKNES
+492 IIYNSNIVEGSEKKLIE
-502 EEGQIKYYTTNS
+502 YYTTNS
-514 KGKLSEIKPYT
+514 NGRLSEIKPYT

-533 YFKNSFCKKLGSFKI
+533 YFKNSFCKKLGSFKV
-548 PVSQTVTIKEKTT
+548 PVSQTVTIKEETT
-561 NEPGETREVPID
+561 NEPGETKEVPID

-668 VIPLNIQLNQAGN
+668 VIPLNIQLNQAGT

-688 GNTIYHAGTVLDKK
+688 GNTIYHAGTVLDKGTK
-702 SSDSVYLKV
+702 DSVYLKV
-711 SDGKAYKDEPKNENE
+711 SDGKVQKDEPKNENE

-765 NSLYKSDYRVFYR
+765 NSLYTNDHRIFYR

-793 KDYNEQKLTLN
+793 KDYNDQKLTLN

-809 TYDSKLDPKVV
+809 TYDSKLDSKVV
-820 DYKAPTKAS
+820 DYKAPTTIS

-835 LSANVQRIKGEID
+835 LSANVQQIKGEID

-856 ETYDTFSLSENADGK
+856 ETYDTFSLSEGADSE

-899 QGTLQEVPI
+899 QGKLQEAPI

-923 TSLLHQLG
+923 TSLLHQLE

-941 WQDYTNYKNQWKVEY
+941 WEDHTNYKNQWKVSY
-956 KDNKDLETAKINYYN
+956 ANNTSQGTTKINYYN
-971 YNYQETEVLNAPY
+971 YNYQETEVINAPY
-984 KTQYLNKLQNNKL
+984 KEQSLDQLQNNKL
-997 KLNIDLLD
+997 KLNIELLD
-1005 FSKYVPMYNES
+1005 FSKYVPMYNNS

-1023 KPLVSRQADL
+1023 KPLISCQADL
-1033 VKFGLT
+1033 IKFGL
-1039 NDSDIYY
+1039 DDDFEVYH
-1046 TSGIYDTYI
+1046 TSGVYDTYI
-1055 IWMLNQTHAVTIN
+1055 LWSLELTHAVEMK
-1068 GYDAKVSPYSGTGV
+1068 GYDAKVSPYSGTGI
-1082 PYWLSGSSYGKRPT
+1082 PYWLSSTSYGPRPI
-1096 INGHTAGEMDRDSI
+1096 INDHTAGEMDRDSI

-1116 ILAFVNWDGKNQ
+1116 FLKFDQIWSKGKRYF
-1128 LRNYIMA
+1128 RNYIMA
-1135 KNGYKAFTQNAKNEL
+1135 KNGIYSFTQNAKNEL
-1150 NLCTLES
+1150 PLCTLSS

-1168 TVNDALD
+1168 TVDDN
-1175 IKYTNPPTNDH
+1175 INGNRWYG
-1186 WAWISTY
+1186 IGTY
-1193 VMTDIAGNK
+1193 VMTDSAGNK
-1202 RMVNMASDNEIYIR
+1202 RMVNMASNNIAKIR
-1216 EALIALFGNLYKVS
+1216 YSLIALFGNLYKVS
-1230 DEVSTQSVTVTKD
+1230 NEVSTQSVTVTKD

-1254 TVDMVYKAE
+1254 TVDMVYKVE
-1263 FKKEDESVITNFK
+1263 FKKGDSGVTDFK

-1283 YNYNSYIDKLLDN
+1283 YNYDTYVKKLLTNKPKDDIN
-1296 NFNND
+1296 NSVDEF
-1301 NIRDSIDKSNIDIEI
+1301 IDKSNINIEI

-1328 VNYKTPDTSIESFD
+1328 VNYKTPDTSIESFG
-1342 TKYLF
+1342 TKYLL
-1347 QPCNLGS
+1347 QPCNIGS
-1354 KAPLMSI
+1354 RAPIMSV
-1361 SGNYNSD
+1361 SGTYNSD

-1380 WDTYTPSIYPGS
+1380 WDVYTPSVYSEHYRIDN
-1392 YGTYYGDL
+1392 GDL
-1400 IFYSLYNMKTN
+1400 IFRYIDNMDPEN
-1411 EPQLKNNERITDIND
+1411 PENSVGFANINT
-1426 IRFEKTNSGSLFKY
+1426 IWFEKTYSGSLFKY

-1454 DEARICTRN
+1454 DEARICTRDIS
-1463 RTHDGDDPDQIVYAF
+1463 HDGNDPDQIVYAF
-1478 NSQEKLV
+1478 NSHEKLV

-1491 K
+1491 R